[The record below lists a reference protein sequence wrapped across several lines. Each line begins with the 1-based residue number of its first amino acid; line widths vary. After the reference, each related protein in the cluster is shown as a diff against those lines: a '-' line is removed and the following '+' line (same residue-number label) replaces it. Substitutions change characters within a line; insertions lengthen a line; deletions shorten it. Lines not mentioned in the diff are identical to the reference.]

1 MKNIKEVKFELEG
14 LHCAD
19 CAGKIER
26 ELQKQDYIEDARVD
40 VVLGKAKL
48 KIKDTMDVDE
58 EFIQNV
64 THSIQSIEDIGVT
77 LEGAGGGKSLAAAQ
91 AAAAHDDAC
100 CEGHDHNHD
109 GHDHEDAG
117 MSPFIWLGGLIII
130 IRLFMDKPWLDVVTI
145 IVYFIVGWPVLK
157 AFISGL
163 SRKQFFDENVLMS
176 VATLGAL
183 AIGEYGEALG
193 VMVFYSVGEYFQH
206 KAVDDSRESIKALL
220 NKRPKF
226 ARKLVNGVEEVVDC
240 EAVAV
245 GDIIRINPSD
255 QVPLDGIV
263 ISGNSTF
270 DMSSLTGESMPENI
284 FEGDEILSGSMNLS
298 SPIEVE
304 VTKEYSNSTISKMLT
319 LIEESSDNKAKT
331 EIFMTK
337 FSRIYTPIVF
347 ALAVIIML
355 YVGITTGVAYD
366 GIYRGLVFLV
376 ISCPCALVLS
386 IPLGYFAGIG
396 RASKSGILIK
406 GGESIEALAS
416 VNGVVFDK
424 TGTLTKGELAVTNI
438 AGREDVLEIAA
449 HLETYSNHP
458 IGKAIV
464 KAYDQPLNLDRV
476 SDVQEVFGKGIN
488 GRWDGVP
495 VFVGS
500 LNNVKEQGYDVA
512 AYESDTTS
520 VLVVLNNELIGGIE
534 LDDEMR
540 EDSKQ
545 LIQDL
550 HSRNI
555 FSVMLS
561 GDRQP
566 VVDRVAKEMGIDL
579 AYGEL
584 LPEDKVNQFA
594 KLKEERKATLAY
606 AGDGMNDAA
615 VLGLSDV
622 GFSMGAVGNDL
633 AIEYSDVVLVNDNPH
648 QILETIDIAKKTQR
662 ITYMNIIFIMTIKI
676 LVLILGSLGYAK
688 MWMAVI
694 ADVGV
699 SILAVLNAMRIMR
712 IKS

>member
-1 MKNIKEVKFELEG
+1 MKTIKEVKFELDG

-48 KIKDTMDVDE
+48 KIKEGVDVDD
-58 EFIQNV
+58 EFVKNV
-64 THSIQSIEDIGVT
+64 THSIQSIENIGVS
-77 LEGAGGGKSLAAAQ
+77 LEGGLQEHPKDE
-91 AAAAHDDAC
+91 H
-100 CEGHDHNHD
+100 EGHDH
-109 GHDHEDAG
+109 GDAG
-117 MSPFIWLGGLIII
+117 MSPFIWLGGFIIAL
-130 IRLFMDKPWLDVVTI
+130 RLFMDAPWLNIVTI
-145 IVYFIVGWPVLK
+145 GVYFVVGWPVLK
-157 AFISGL
+157 AFVSGL

-206 KAVDDSRESIKALL
+206 KAVDDSRASIKALL
-220 NKRPKF
+220 NKRPQF
-226 ARKLVNGVEEVVDC
+226 ARKLVDGVEEIVAC
-240 EAVAV
+240 EAIQV
-245 GDIIRINPSD
+245 GDRIRINPSD
-255 QVPLDGIV
+255 QVPLDGLV
-263 ISGNSTF
+263 VSGNTTF

-284 FEGDEILSGSMNLS
+284 FEGDTILSGSINLS

-319 LIEESSDNKAKT
+319 LIEASSDNKAKT

-347 ALAVIIML
+347 VLALVIML

-406 GGESIEALAS
+406 GGESIEALAA
-416 VNGVVFDK
+416 VDGVVFDK
-424 TGTLTKGELAVTNI
+424 TGTLTKGELVVTNVS
-438 AGREDVLEIAA
+438 GREDVLEIAA
-449 HLETYSNHP
+449 HLESYSNHP

-464 KAYDQPLNLDRV
+464 NAYDKPVNLERV
-476 SDVQEVFGKGIN
+476 SEVKEVFGKGIR
-488 GRWDGVP
+488 GLWDGKS

-500 LNNVKEQGYDVA
+500 LKNVKAEGYDVSS
-512 AYESDTTS
+512 YESDMTS
-520 VLVVLNNELIGGIE
+520 VLVVLDDVLIGGIE
-534 LDDEMR
+534 LDDTLR

-550 HSRNI
+550 HKRHI
-555 FSVMLS
+555 FSIMLS
-561 GDRQP
+561 GDRQS
-566 VVDRVAKEMGIDL
+566 VVDRVAKDMGIDD

-584 LPEDKVNQFA
+584 LPEDKVSQFSKIKA
-594 KLKEERKATLAY
+594 ERNATLAY

-662 ITYMNIIFIMTIKI
+662 ITYMNIILIMVIKI
-676 LVLILGSLGYAK
+676 LVLVLGSLGLAK

-712 IKS
+712 IKR

>member
-1 MKNIKEVKFELEG
+1 MKTIKEVKFELDG

-48 KIKDTMDVDE
+48 KIKEGVDVDD
-58 EFIQNV
+58 EFVKNV
-64 THSIQSIEDIGVT
+64 THSIQSIENIGVS
-77 LEGAGGGKSLAAAQ
+77 LEGGLQEHPKDE
-91 AAAAHDDAC
+91 H
-100 CEGHDHNHD
+100 EGHDH
-109 GHDHEDAG
+109 GDAG
-117 MSPFIWLGGLIII
+117 MSPFIWLGGFIIAL
-130 IRLFMDKPWLDVVTI
+130 RLFMDAPWLNIVTI
-145 IVYFIVGWPVLK
+145 GVYFVVGWPVLK
-157 AFISGL
+157 AFVSGL

-206 KAVDDSRESIKALL
+206 KAVDDSRASIKALL
-220 NKRPKF
+220 NKRPQF
-226 ARKLVNGVEEVVDC
+226 ARKLVDGVEEIVAC
-240 EAVAV
+240 EAVQV
-245 GDIIRINPSD
+245 GDRIRINPSD
-255 QVPLDGIV
+255 QVPLDGLV
-263 ISGNSTF
+263 VSGNTTF

-284 FEGDEILSGSMNLS
+284 FEGDTILSGSINLS

-319 LIEESSDNKAKT
+319 LIEASSDNKAKT

-347 ALAVIIML
+347 VLALVIML

-386 IPLGYFAGIG
+386 IPLSYFAGIG

-406 GGESIEALAS
+406 GGESIEALAA
-416 VNGVVFDK
+416 VDGVVFDK
-424 TGTLTKGELAVTNI
+424 TGTLTKGELVVTNVS
-438 AGREDVLEIAA
+438 GREDVLEIAA
-449 HLETYSNHP
+449 HLESYSNHP

-464 KAYDQPLNLDRV
+464 NAYDKPVNLERV
-476 SDVQEVFGKGIN
+476 SEVKEVFGKGIR
-488 GRWDGVP
+488 GLWDGKS

-500 LNNVKEQGYDVA
+500 LKNVKEEGYDVSS
-512 AYESDTTS
+512 YESDMTS
-520 VLVVLNNELIGGIE
+520 VLVVLDDVLIGGIE
-534 LDDEMR
+534 LDDTLR

-550 HSRNI
+550 HKRHI
-555 FSVMLS
+555 FSIMLS
-561 GDRQP
+561 GDRQS
-566 VVDRVAKEMGIDL
+566 VVDRVAKDMGIDD

-584 LPEDKVNQFA
+584 LPEDKVSQFSKIKA
-594 KLKEERKATLAY
+594 ERNATLAY

-662 ITYMNIIFIMTIKI
+662 ITYMNIILIMVIKI
-676 LVLILGSLGYAK
+676 LVLVLGSLGLAK

-712 IKS
+712 IKR

>member
-1 MKNIKEVKFELEG
+1 MKTIKEVKFELDG

-48 KIKDTMDVDE
+48 KIKEGVDVDD
-58 EFIQNV
+58 EFVKNV
-64 THSIQSIEDIGVT
+64 THSIQSIENIGVS
-77 LEGAGGGKSLAAAQ
+77 LEGGLEEHPKDE
-91 AAAAHDDAC
+91 H
-100 CEGHDHNHD
+100 EGHDH
-109 GHDHEDAG
+109 GDAG
-117 MSPFIWLGGLIII
+117 MSPFIWLGGFIIAL
-130 IRLFMDKPWLDVVTI
+130 RLFMDAPWLNIVTI
-145 IVYFIVGWPVLK
+145 GVYFVVGWPVLK
-157 AFISGL
+157 SFVSGL

-206 KAVDDSRESIKALL
+206 KAVDDSRASIKALL
-220 NKRPKF
+220 NKRPQF
-226 ARKLVNGVEEVVDC
+226 ARKLVDGVEEIVAC
-240 EAVAV
+240 EAVQV
-245 GDIIRINPSD
+245 GDRIRINPSD
-255 QVPLDGIV
+255 QVPLDGLV
-263 ISGNSTF
+263 VSGNTTF

-284 FEGDEILSGSMNLS
+284 FEGDTILSGSINLS

-319 LIEESSDNKAKT
+319 LIEASSDNKAKT

-347 ALAVIIML
+347 VLALVIML

-406 GGESIEALAS
+406 GGESIEALAAID
-416 VNGVVFDK
+416 GVVFDK
-424 TGTLTKGELAVTNI
+424 TGTLTKGELVVTNVS
-438 AGREDVLEIAA
+438 GREDVLEIAA
-449 HLETYSNHP
+449 HLESYSNHP

-464 KAYDQPLNLDRV
+464 NAYDKPVNLERV
-476 SDVQEVFGKGIN
+476 SEVKEVFGKGIR
-488 GRWDGVP
+488 GLWDGKS

-500 LNNVKEQGYDVA
+500 LKNVKEEGYDVSS
-512 AYESDTTS
+512 YESDMTS
-520 VLVVLNNELIGGIE
+520 VLVVLNDVLIGGIE
-534 LDDEMR
+534 LDDTLR

-550 HSRNI
+550 HKRHI
-555 FSVMLS
+555 FSIMLS
-561 GDRQP
+561 GDRQS
-566 VVDRVAKEMGIDL
+566 VVDRVAKDMGIDD

-584 LPEDKVNQFA
+584 LPEDKVSQFSKIKA
-594 KLKEERKATLAY
+594 ERNATLAY

-662 ITYMNIIFIMTIKI
+662 ITYMNIILIMVIKI
-676 LVLILGSLGYAK
+676 LVLVLGSLGLAK

-712 IKS
+712 IKR

>member
-1 MKNIKEVKFELEG
+1 MKTIKEVKFELDG

-48 KIKDTMDVDE
+48 KIKEGVDVDD
-58 EFIQNV
+58 EFVKNV
-64 THSIQSIEDIGVT
+64 THSIQSIENIGVS
-77 LEGAGGGKSLAAAQ
+77 LEGGLEEHPKEE
-91 AAAAHDDAC
+91 H
-100 CEGHDHNHD
+100 EGHDH
-109 GHDHEDAG
+109 GDAG
-117 MSPFIWLGGLIII
+117 MSPFIWLGGFIIAL
-130 IRLFMDKPWLDVVTI
+130 RLFMDAPWLNIVTI
-145 IVYFIVGWPVLK
+145 GVYFVVGWPVLK
-157 AFISGL
+157 AFVSGL

-206 KAVDDSRESIKALL
+206 KAVDDSRASIKALL
-220 NKRPKF
+220 NKRPQF
-226 ARKLVNGVEEVVDC
+226 ARKLVDGVEEIVAC
-240 EAVAV
+240 EAVQV
-245 GDIIRINPSD
+245 GDRIRINPSD
-255 QVPLDGIV
+255 QVPLDGLV
-263 ISGNSTF
+263 VSGNTTF

-284 FEGDEILSGSMNLS
+284 FEGDTILSGSINLS

-319 LIEESSDNKAKT
+319 LIEASSDNKAKT

-347 ALAVIIML
+347 VLALVIML

-406 GGESIEALAS
+406 GGESIEALAA
-416 VNGVVFDK
+416 VDGVVFDK
-424 TGTLTKGELAVTNI
+424 TGTLTKGELVVTNVS
-438 AGREDVLEIAA
+438 GREDVLEIAA
-449 HLETYSNHP
+449 HLESYSNHP

-464 KAYDQPLNLDRV
+464 NAYDKPVNLERV
-476 SDVQEVFGKGIN
+476 SEVKEVFGKGIR
-488 GRWDGVP
+488 GLWDGKS

-500 LNNVKEQGYDVA
+500 LKNVKEEGYDVSS
-512 AYESDTTS
+512 YESDMTS
-520 VLVVLNNELIGGIE
+520 VLVVLNEVLIGGIE
-534 LDDEMR
+534 LDDTLR

-550 HSRNI
+550 HKRHI
-555 FSVMLS
+555 FSIMLS
-561 GDRQP
+561 GDRQS
-566 VVDRVAKEMGIDL
+566 VVDRVAKDMGIDD

-584 LPEDKVNQFA
+584 LPEDKVSQFSKIKA
-594 KLKEERKATLAY
+594 ERNATLAY

-662 ITYMNIIFIMTIKI
+662 ITYMNIILIMVIKI
-676 LVLILGSLGYAK
+676 LVLVLGSLGLAK

-712 IKS
+712 IKR

>member
-1 MKNIKEVKFELEG
+1 MKTIKEVKFELDG

-48 KIKDTMDVDE
+48 KIKEGVDVDD
-58 EFIQNV
+58 EFVKNV
-64 THSIQSIEDIGVT
+64 THSIQSIENIGVS
-77 LEGAGGGKSLAAAQ
+77 LEGGLQEHPKDE
-91 AAAAHDDAC
+91 H
-100 CEGHDHNHD
+100 EGHDH
-109 GHDHEDAG
+109 GDAG
-117 MSPFIWLGGLIII
+117 MSPFIWLGGFIIAL
-130 IRLFMDKPWLDVVTI
+130 RLFMDAPWLNIVTI
-145 IVYFIVGWPVLK
+145 GVYFVVGWPVLK
-157 AFISGL
+157 AFVSGL

-183 AIGEYGEALG
+183 VIGEYGEALG

-206 KAVDDSRESIKALL
+206 KAVDDSRASIKALL
-220 NKRPKF
+220 NKRPQF
-226 ARKLVNGVEEVVDC
+226 ARKLVDGVEEIVAC
-240 EAVAV
+240 ETVQV
-245 GDIIRINPSD
+245 GDRIRINPSD
-255 QVPLDGIV
+255 QVPLDGLV
-263 ISGNSTF
+263 VSGNTTF

-284 FEGDEILSGSMNLS
+284 FEGDTILSGSINLS

-319 LIEESSDNKAKT
+319 LIEASSDNKAKT

-337 FSRIYTPIVF
+337 FSHIYTPIVF
-347 ALAVIIML
+347 VLALVIML

-406 GGESIEALAS
+406 GGESIEALAA
-416 VNGVVFDK
+416 VDGVVFDK
-424 TGTLTKGELAVTNI
+424 TGTLTKGELVVTNVS
-438 AGREDVLEIAA
+438 GREDVLEIAA
-449 HLETYSNHP
+449 HLESYSNHP

-464 KAYDQPLNLDRV
+464 NAYDKPVNLERV
-476 SDVQEVFGKGIN
+476 SEVKEVFGKGIR
-488 GRWDGVP
+488 GLWDGKS

-500 LNNVKEQGYDVA
+500 LKNVKEEGYDVSS
-512 AYESDTTS
+512 YESDMTS
-520 VLVVLNNELIGGIE
+520 VLVVLNDVLIGGIE
-534 LDDEMR
+534 LDDTLR

-550 HSRNI
+550 HKRHI
-555 FSVMLS
+555 FSIMLS
-561 GDRQP
+561 GDRQS
-566 VVDRVAKEMGIDL
+566 VVDRVAKDMGIDD

-584 LPEDKVNQFA
+584 LPEDKVSQFSKIKA
-594 KLKEERKATLAY
+594 ERNATLAY

-662 ITYMNIIFIMTIKI
+662 ITYMNIILIMVIKI
-676 LVLILGSLGYAK
+676 LVLVLGSLGLAK

-712 IKS
+712 IKR

>member
-1 MKNIKEVKFELEG
+1 MKTIKEVKFELDG

-48 KIKDTMDVDE
+48 KIKEGVDVDD
-58 EFIQNV
+58 EFVKNV
-64 THSIQSIEDIGVT
+64 THSIQSIENIGVA
-77 LEGAGGGKSLAAAQ
+77 LEGGLQEHPKDE
-91 AAAAHDDAC
+91 H
-100 CEGHDHNHD
+100 EGHDH
-109 GHDHEDAG
+109 GDAG
-117 MSPFIWLGGLIII
+117 MSPFIWLGGFIIAL
-130 IRLFMDKPWLDVVTI
+130 RLFMDAPWLNIVTI
-145 IVYFIVGWPVLK
+145 GVYFVVGWPVLK
-157 AFISGL
+157 AFVSGL

-206 KAVDDSRESIKALL
+206 KAVDDSRASIKALL
-220 NKRPKF
+220 NKRPQF
-226 ARKLVNGVEEVVDC
+226 ARKLVDGVEEIVAC
-240 EAVAV
+240 EAVQV
-245 GDIIRINPSD
+245 GDRIRINPSD
-255 QVPLDGIV
+255 QVPLDGLV
-263 ISGNSTF
+263 VSGNTTF

-284 FEGDEILSGSMNLS
+284 FEGDTILSGSINLS

-319 LIEESSDNKAKT
+319 LIEASSDNKAKT

-347 ALAVIIML
+347 VLALVIML

-406 GGESIEALAS
+406 GGESIEALAA
-416 VNGVVFDK
+416 VDGVVFDK
-424 TGTLTKGELAVTNI
+424 TGTLTKGELVVTNVS
-438 AGREDVLEIAA
+438 GREDVLEIAA
-449 HLETYSNHP
+449 HLESYSNHP

-464 KAYDQPLNLDRV
+464 NAYDKPVNLERV
-476 SDVQEVFGKGIN
+476 SEVKEVFGKGIR
-488 GRWDGVP
+488 GLWDGKS

-500 LNNVKEQGYDVA
+500 LKNVKAEGYDVSS
-512 AYESDTTS
+512 YESDMTS
-520 VLVVLNNELIGGIE
+520 VLVVLDDVLIGGIE
-534 LDDEMR
+534 LDDTLR

-550 HSRNI
+550 HKRHI
-555 FSVMLS
+555 FSIMLS
-561 GDRQP
+561 GDRQS
-566 VVDRVAKEMGIDL
+566 VVDRVAKDMGIDD

-584 LPEDKVNQFA
+584 LPEDKVSQFSKIKA
-594 KLKEERKATLAY
+594 ERNATLAY

-662 ITYMNIIFIMTIKI
+662 ITYMNIILIMVIKI
-676 LVLILGSLGYAK
+676 LVLVLGSLGLAK

-712 IKS
+712 IKR

>member
-1 MKNIKEVKFELEG
+1 MKTIKEVKFELDG

-48 KIKDTMDVDE
+48 KIKEGVDVDD
-58 EFIQNV
+58 EFVKNV
-64 THSIQSIEDIGVT
+64 THSIQSIENIGVS
-77 LEGAGGGKSLAAAQ
+77 LEGGLQEHPKDE
-91 AAAAHDDAC
+91 H
-100 CEGHDHNHD
+100 EGHDH
-109 GHDHEDAG
+109 GDAG
-117 MSPFIWLGGLIII
+117 MSPFIWLGGFIIAL
-130 IRLFMDKPWLDVVTI
+130 RLFMDAPWLNIVTI
-145 IVYFIVGWPVLK
+145 GVYFVVGWPVLK
-157 AFISGL
+157 AFVSGL

-183 AIGEYGEALG
+183 VIGEYGEALG

-206 KAVDDSRESIKALL
+206 KAVDDSRASIKALL
-220 NKRPKF
+220 NKRPQF
-226 ARKLVNGVEEVVDC
+226 ARKLVDGVEEIVAC
-240 EAVAV
+240 EAVQV
-245 GDIIRINPSD
+245 GDRIRINPSD
-255 QVPLDGIV
+255 QVPLDGLV
-263 ISGNSTF
+263 VSGNTTF

-284 FEGDEILSGSMNLS
+284 FEGDTILSGSINLS

-319 LIEESSDNKAKT
+319 LIEASSDNKAKT

-347 ALAVIIML
+347 VLALVIML

-406 GGESIEALAS
+406 GGESIEALAA
-416 VNGVVFDK
+416 VDGVVFDK
-424 TGTLTKGELAVTNI
+424 TGTLTKGELVVTNVS
-438 AGREDVLEIAA
+438 GREDVLEIAA
-449 HLETYSNHP
+449 HLESYSNHP

-464 KAYDQPLNLDRV
+464 NAYDKPVNLERV
-476 SDVQEVFGKGIN
+476 SEVKEVFGKGIR
-488 GRWDGVP
+488 GLWDGKS

-500 LNNVKEQGYDVA
+500 LKNVKEEGYDVSS
-512 AYESDTTS
+512 YESDMTS
-520 VLVVLNNELIGGIE
+520 VLVVLNDVLIGGIE
-534 LDDEMR
+534 LDDTLR

-550 HSRNI
+550 HKRHI
-555 FSVMLS
+555 FSIMLS
-561 GDRQP
+561 GDRQS
-566 VVDRVAKEMGIDL
+566 VVDRVAKDMGIDD

-584 LPEDKVNQFA
+584 LPEDKVSQFSKIKA
-594 KLKEERKATLAY
+594 ERNATLAY

-662 ITYMNIIFIMTIKI
+662 ITYMNIILIMVIKI
-676 LVLILGSLGYAK
+676 LVLVLGSLGLAK

-712 IKS
+712 IKR

>member
-1 MKNIKEVKFELEG
+1 MKTIKEVKFELDG

-40 VVLGKAKL
+40 VVLGKAKI
-48 KIKDTMDVDE
+48 KIKEGIDVDD
-58 EFIQNV
+58 EFVKNV
-64 THSIQSIEDIGVT
+64 TNSIQSIENIGVA
-77 LEGAGGGKSLAAAQ
+77 LEGGLQDHSK
-91 AAAAHDDAC
+91 DDH
-100 CEGHDHNHD
+100 EGHDHD
-109 GHDHEDAG
+109 DAG
-117 MSPFIWLGGLIII
+117 MSPFIWLGGFIIAL
-130 IRLFMDKPWLDVVTI
+130 RLFMDAPWLNIVTI
-145 IVYFIVGWPVLK
+145 GVYFVVGWPVLK
-157 AFISGL
+157 AFVSGL

-206 KAVDDSRESIKALL
+206 KAVDDSRASIKALL
-220 NKRPKF
+220 NKRPQF
-226 ARKLVNGVEEVVDC
+226 ARKLVDGVEEIVAC
-240 EAVAV
+240 EAVQV
-245 GDIIRINPSD
+245 GDRIRINPSD
-255 QVPLDGIV
+255 QVPLDGFV
-263 ISGNSTF
+263 VSGNTTF

-284 FEGDEILSGSMNLS
+284 FEGDTILSGSINLS

-319 LIEESSDNKAKT
+319 LIEASSDNKAKT

-347 ALAVIIML
+347 VLALVIML

-386 IPLGYFAGIG
+386 IPLSYFAGIG

-406 GGESIEALAS
+406 GGESIEALAA
-416 VNGVVFDK
+416 VDGVVFDK
-424 TGTLTKGELAVTNI
+424 TGTLTKGELVVTNVS
-438 AGREDVLEIAA
+438 GREDVLEIAA
-449 HLETYSNHP
+449 HLESYSNHP

-464 KAYDQPLNLDRV
+464 NAYDKPVNLERV
-476 SDVQEVFGKGIN
+476 SEVKEVFGKGIR
-488 GRWDGVP
+488 GLWDGKS

-500 LNNVKEQGYDVA
+500 LKNVKEEGYDVSS
-512 AYESDTTS
+512 YESDMTS
-520 VLVVLNNELIGGIE
+520 VLVVLDDVLIGGIE
-534 LDDEMR
+534 LDDTLR

-550 HSRNI
+550 HKRHI
-555 FSVMLS
+555 FSIMLS
-561 GDRQP
+561 GDRQS
-566 VVDRVAKEMGIDL
+566 VVDRVAKDMGIDD

-584 LPEDKVNQFA
+584 LPEDKVSQFSKIKA
-594 KLKEERKATLAY
+594 ERNATLAY

-662 ITYMNIIFIMTIKI
+662 ITYMNIILIMVIKI
-676 LVLILGSLGYAK
+676 LVLVLGSLGLAK

-712 IKS
+712 IKR

>member
-1 MKNIKEVKFELEG
+1 MKTIKEVKFELDG

-48 KIKDTMDVDE
+48 KIKEGVDVDD
-58 EFIQNV
+58 EFVKNV
-64 THSIQSIEDIGVT
+64 THSIQSIENIGVS
-77 LEGAGGGKSLAAAQ
+77 LEGGLQEHPKDE
-91 AAAAHDDAC
+91 H
-100 CEGHDHNHD
+100 EGHDH
-109 GHDHEDAG
+109 GDAG
-117 MSPFIWLGGLIII
+117 MSPFIWLGGFIIAL
-130 IRLFMDKPWLDVVTI
+130 RLFMDAPWLNIVTI
-145 IVYFIVGWPVLK
+145 GVYFVVGWPVLK
-157 AFISGL
+157 AFVSGL

-206 KAVDDSRESIKALL
+206 KAVDDSRASIKALL
-220 NKRPKF
+220 NKRPQF
-226 ARKLVNGVEEVVDC
+226 ARKLVDGVEEIVAC
-240 EAVAV
+240 EAVQV
-245 GDIIRINPSD
+245 GDRIRINPSD
-255 QVPLDGIV
+255 QVPLDGFV
-263 ISGNSTF
+263 VSGNTTF

-284 FEGDEILSGSMNLS
+284 FEGDTILSGSINLS

-319 LIEESSDNKAKT
+319 LIEASSDNKAKT

-347 ALAVIIML
+347 VLALVIML

-406 GGESIEALAS
+406 GGESIEALAA
-416 VNGVVFDK
+416 VDGVVFDK
-424 TGTLTKGELAVTNI
+424 TGTLTKGELVVTNVS
-438 AGREDVLEIAA
+438 GREDVLEIAA
-449 HLETYSNHP
+449 HLESYSNHP

-464 KAYDQPLNLDRV
+464 NAYDKPVNLERV
-476 SDVQEVFGKGIN
+476 SEVKEVFGKGIR
-488 GRWDGVP
+488 GLWDGKS

-500 LNNVKEQGYDVA
+500 LKNVKEEGYDVSS
-512 AYESDTTS
+512 YESDMTS
-520 VLVVLNNELIGGIE
+520 VLVVLDDVLIGGIE
-534 LDDEMR
+534 LDDTLR

-550 HSRNI
+550 HKRHI
-555 FSVMLS
+555 FSIMLS
-561 GDRQP
+561 GDRQS
-566 VVDRVAKEMGIDL
+566 VVDRVAKDMGIDD

-584 LPEDKVNQFA
+584 LPEDKVSQFSKIKA
-594 KLKEERKATLAY
+594 ERNATLAY

-662 ITYMNIIFIMTIKI
+662 ITYMNIILIMVIKI
-676 LVLILGSLGYAK
+676 LVLVLGSLGLAK

-712 IKS
+712 IKR

>member
-1 MKNIKEVKFELEG
+1 MKTIKEVKFELDG

-48 KIKDTMDVDE
+48 KIKEGVDVDD
-58 EFIQNV
+58 EFVKNV
-64 THSIQSIEDIGVT
+64 THSIQSIENIGVS
-77 LEGAGGGKSLAAAQ
+77 LEGGLEEHPKDE
-91 AAAAHDDAC
+91 H
-100 CEGHDHNHD
+100 EGHDH
-109 GHDHEDAG
+109 GDAG
-117 MSPFIWLGGLIII
+117 MSPFIWLGGFIIAL
-130 IRLFMDKPWLDVVTI
+130 RLFMDAPWLNIVTI
-145 IVYFIVGWPVLK
+145 GVYFVVGWPVLK
-157 AFISGL
+157 AFVSGL

-206 KAVDDSRESIKALL
+206 KAVDDSRASIKALL
-220 NKRPKF
+220 NKRPQF
-226 ARKLVNGVEEVVDC
+226 ARKLVDGVEEIVAC
-240 EAVAV
+240 EAVQV
-245 GDIIRINPSD
+245 GDRIRINPSD
-255 QVPLDGIV
+255 QVPLDGLV
-263 ISGNSTF
+263 VSGNTTF

-284 FEGDEILSGSMNLS
+284 FEGDTILSGSINLS

-319 LIEESSDNKAKT
+319 LIEASSDNKAKT

-347 ALAVIIML
+347 VLALVIML

-406 GGESIEALAS
+406 GGESIEALAA
-416 VNGVVFDK
+416 VDGVVFDK
-424 TGTLTKGELAVTNI
+424 TGTLTKGELVVTNVS
-438 AGREDVLEIAA
+438 GREDVLEIAA
-449 HLETYSNHP
+449 HLESYSNHP

-464 KAYDQPLNLDRV
+464 NAYDKPVNLERV
-476 SDVQEVFGKGIN
+476 SEVKEVFGKGIR
-488 GRWDGVP
+488 GLWDGKS

-500 LNNVKEQGYDVA
+500 LKNVKEEGYDVSS
-512 AYESDTTS
+512 YESDMTS
-520 VLVVLNNELIGGIE
+520 VLVVLNEVLIGGIE
-534 LDDEMR
+534 LDDTLR

-550 HSRNI
+550 HKRHI
-555 FSVMLS
+555 FSIMLS
-561 GDRQP
+561 GDRQS
-566 VVDRVAKEMGIDL
+566 VVDRVAKDMGIDD

-584 LPEDKVNQFA
+584 LPEDKVSQFSKIKA
-594 KLKEERKATLAY
+594 ERNATLAY

-615 VLGLSDV
+615 VLGLSNV

-662 ITYMNIIFIMTIKI
+662 ITYMNIILIMVIKI
-676 LVLILGSLGYAK
+676 LVLVLGSLGLAK

-712 IKS
+712 IKR

>member
-1 MKNIKEVKFELEG
+1 MKTIKEVKFELDG

-40 VVLGKAKL
+40 VVLGKAKI
-48 KIKDTMDVDE
+48 KIKEGVDVDD
-58 EFIQNV
+58 EFVKNV
-64 THSIQSIEDIGVT
+64 THSIQSIENIGVS
-77 LEGAGGGKSLAAAQ
+77 LEGGLQEHPKDE
-91 AAAAHDDAC
+91 H
-100 CEGHDHNHD
+100 EGHDH
-109 GHDHEDAG
+109 GDAG
-117 MSPFIWLGGLIII
+117 MSPFIWLGGFIIAL
-130 IRLFMDKPWLDVVTI
+130 RLFMDAPWLNIVTI
-145 IVYFIVGWPVLK
+145 GVYFVVGWPVLK
-157 AFISGL
+157 AFVSGL

-206 KAVDDSRESIKALL
+206 KAVDDSRASIKALL
-220 NKRPKF
+220 NKRPQF
-226 ARKLVNGVEEVVDC
+226 ARKLVDGVEEIVAC
-240 EAVAV
+240 EAVQV
-245 GDIIRINPSD
+245 GDRIRINPSD
-255 QVPLDGIV
+255 QVPLDGFV
-263 ISGNSTF
+263 VSGNTTF

-284 FEGDEILSGSMNLS
+284 FEGDTILSGSINLS

-319 LIEESSDNKAKT
+319 LIEASSDNKAKT

-347 ALAVIIML
+347 VLALVIML

-406 GGESIEALAS
+406 GGESIEALAA
-416 VNGVVFDK
+416 VDGVVFDK
-424 TGTLTKGELAVTNI
+424 TGTLTKGELVVTNVS
-438 AGREDVLEIAA
+438 GREDVLEIAA
-449 HLETYSNHP
+449 HLESYSNHP

-464 KAYDQPLNLDRV
+464 NAYDKPVNLERV
-476 SDVQEVFGKGIN
+476 SEVKEVFGKGIR
-488 GRWDGVP
+488 GLWDGKS

-500 LNNVKEQGYDVA
+500 LKNVKEEGYDVSS
-512 AYESDTTS
+512 YESDMTS
-520 VLVVLNNELIGGIE
+520 VLVVLDDVLIGGIE
-534 LDDEMR
+534 LDDTLR

-550 HSRNI
+550 HKRHI
-555 FSVMLS
+555 FSIMLS
-561 GDRQP
+561 GDRQS
-566 VVDRVAKEMGIDL
+566 VVDRVAKDMGIDD

-584 LPEDKVNQFA
+584 LPEDKVSQFSKIKA
-594 KLKEERKATLAY
+594 ERNATLAY

-662 ITYMNIIFIMTIKI
+662 ITYMNIILIMVIKI
-676 LVLILGSLGYAK
+676 LVLVLGSLGLAK

-712 IKS
+712 IKR

>member
-1 MKNIKEVKFELEG
+1 MKTIKEVKFELDG

-48 KIKDTMDVDE
+48 KIKEGVDVDD
-58 EFIQNV
+58 EFVKNV
-64 THSIQSIEDIGVT
+64 THSIQSIENIGVS
-77 LEGAGGGKSLAAAQ
+77 LEGGLQEHPKDE
-91 AAAAHDDAC
+91 HK
-100 CEGHDHNHD
+100 GHDH
-109 GHDHEDAG
+109 GDAG
-117 MSPFIWLGGLIII
+117 MSPFIWLGGFIIAL
-130 IRLFMDKPWLDVVTI
+130 RLFMDAPWLNIVTI
-145 IVYFIVGWPVLK
+145 GVYFVVGWTVLK
-157 AFISGL
+157 AFVSGL

-183 AIGEYGEALG
+183 VIGEYGEALG

-206 KAVDDSRESIKALL
+206 KAVDDSRASIKALL
-220 NKRPKF
+220 NKRPQF
-226 ARKLVNGVEEVVDC
+226 ARKLVDGVEEIVAC
-240 EAVAV
+240 EAVQV
-245 GDIIRINPSD
+245 GDRIRINPSD
-255 QVPLDGIV
+255 QVPLDGLV
-263 ISGNSTF
+263 VSGNTTF

-284 FEGDEILSGSMNLS
+284 FEGDTILSGSINLS

-319 LIEESSDNKAKT
+319 LIEASSDNKAKT

-347 ALAVIIML
+347 VLALVIML

-406 GGESIEALAS
+406 GGESIEALAAID
-416 VNGVVFDK
+416 GVVFDK
-424 TGTLTKGELAVTNI
+424 TGTLTKGELVVTNVS
-438 AGREDVLEIAA
+438 GREDVLEIAA
-449 HLETYSNHP
+449 HLESYSNHP

-464 KAYDQPLNLDRV
+464 NAYDKPVNLERV
-476 SDVQEVFGKGIN
+476 SEVKEVFGKGIR
-488 GRWDGVP
+488 GLWDGKS

-500 LNNVKEQGYDVA
+500 LKNVKEEGYDVSS
-512 AYESDTTS
+512 YESDMTS
-520 VLVVLNNELIGGIE
+520 VLVVLNDVLIGGIE
-534 LDDEMR
+534 LDDTLR

-550 HSRNI
+550 HKRHI
-555 FSVMLS
+555 FSIMLS
-561 GDRQP
+561 GDRQS
-566 VVDRVAKEMGIDL
+566 VVDRVAKDMGIDD

-584 LPEDKVNQFA
+584 LPEDKVSQFSKIKA
-594 KLKEERKATLAY
+594 ERNATLAY

-662 ITYMNIIFIMTIKI
+662 ITYMNIILIMVIKI
-676 LVLILGSLGYAK
+676 LVLVLGSLGLAK

-712 IKS
+712 IKR

>member
-1 MKNIKEVKFELEG
+1 MKTIKEVKFELDG

-48 KIKDTMDVDE
+48 KIKEGVDVDD
-58 EFIQNV
+58 EFVKNV
-64 THSIQSIEDIGVT
+64 THSIQSIENIGVS
-77 LEGAGGGKSLAAAQ
+77 LEGGLQEHPKDE
-91 AAAAHDDAC
+91 H
-100 CEGHDHNHD
+100 EGHDH
-109 GHDHEDAG
+109 GDAG
-117 MSPFIWLGGLIII
+117 MSPFIWLGGFIIAL
-130 IRLFMDKPWLDVVTI
+130 RLFMDAPWLNIVTI
-145 IVYFIVGWPVLK
+145 GVYFVVGWPVLK
-157 AFISGL
+157 AFVSSL

-206 KAVDDSRESIKALL
+206 KAVDDSRASIKALL
-220 NKRPKF
+220 NKRPQF
-226 ARKLVNGVEEVVDC
+226 ARKLVDGVEEIVAC
-240 EAVAV
+240 EAVQV
-245 GDIIRINPSD
+245 GDRIRINPSD
-255 QVPLDGIV
+255 QVPLDGFV
-263 ISGNSTF
+263 VSGNTTF

-284 FEGDEILSGSMNLS
+284 FEGDTILSGSINLS

-319 LIEESSDNKAKT
+319 LIEASSDNKAKT

-347 ALAVIIML
+347 VLALVIML

-406 GGESIEALAS
+406 GGESIEALAA
-416 VNGVVFDK
+416 VDGVVFDK
-424 TGTLTKGELAVTNI
+424 TGTLTKGELVVTNVS
-438 AGREDVLEIAA
+438 GREDVLEIAA
-449 HLETYSNHP
+449 HLESYSNHP

-464 KAYDQPLNLDRV
+464 NAYDKPVNLERV
-476 SDVQEVFGKGIN
+476 SEVKEVFGKGIR
-488 GRWDGVP
+488 GLWDGKS

-500 LNNVKEQGYDVA
+500 LKNVKEEGYDVSS
-512 AYESDTTS
+512 YESDMTS
-520 VLVVLNNELIGGIE
+520 VLVVLDDVLIGGIE
-534 LDDEMR
+534 LDDTLR

-550 HSRNI
+550 HKRHI
-555 FSVMLS
+555 FSIMLS
-561 GDRQP
+561 GDRQS
-566 VVDRVAKEMGIDL
+566 VVDRVAKDMGIDD

-584 LPEDKVNQFA
+584 LPEDKVSQFSKIKA
-594 KLKEERKATLAY
+594 ERNATLAY

-662 ITYMNIIFIMTIKI
+662 ITYMNIILIMVIKI
-676 LVLILGSLGYAK
+676 LVLVLGSLGLAK

-712 IKS
+712 IKR

>member
-1 MKNIKEVKFELEG
+1 MKTIKEVKFELDG

-48 KIKDTMDVDE
+48 KIKEGVDVDD
-58 EFIQNV
+58 EFVKNV
-64 THSIQSIEDIGVT
+64 THSIQSIENIGVS
-77 LEGAGGGKSLAAAQ
+77 LEGGLEEHPKDE
-91 AAAAHDDAC
+91 H
-100 CEGHDHNHD
+100 EGHDH
-109 GHDHEDAG
+109 GDAG
-117 MSPFIWLGGLIII
+117 MSPFIWLGGFIIAL
-130 IRLFMDKPWLDVVTI
+130 RLFMDAPCLNIVTI
-145 IVYFIVGWPVLK
+145 GVYFVVGWPVLK
-157 AFISGL
+157 SFVSGL

-206 KAVDDSRESIKALL
+206 KAVDDSRASIKALL
-220 NKRPKF
+220 NKRPQF
-226 ARKLVNGVEEVVDC
+226 ARKLVDGVEEIVAC
-240 EAVAV
+240 EAVQV
-245 GDIIRINPSD
+245 GDRIRINPSD
-255 QVPLDGIV
+255 QVPLDGLV
-263 ISGNSTF
+263 VSGNTTF

-284 FEGDEILSGSMNLS
+284 FEGDTILSGSINLS

-319 LIEESSDNKAKT
+319 LIEASSDNKAKT

-347 ALAVIIML
+347 VLALVIML

-406 GGESIEALAS
+406 GGESIEALAA
-416 VNGVVFDK
+416 VDGVVFDK
-424 TGTLTKGELAVTNI
+424 TGTLTKGELVVTNVS
-438 AGREDVLEIAA
+438 GREDVLEIAA
-449 HLETYSNHP
+449 HLELYSNHP

-464 KAYDQPLNLDRV
+464 NAYDKPVNLERV
-476 SDVQEVFGKGIN
+476 SEVKEVFGKGIR
-488 GRWDGVP
+488 GLWDGKS

-500 LNNVKEQGYDVA
+500 LKNVKEEGYDVSS
-512 AYESDTTS
+512 YESDMTS
-520 VLVVLNNELIGGIE
+520 VLVVLNEVLIGGIE
-534 LDDEMR
+534 LDDTLR

-550 HSRNI
+550 HKRHI
-555 FSVMLS
+555 FSIMLS
-561 GDRQP
+561 GDRQS
-566 VVDRVAKEMGIDL
+566 VVDRVAKDMGIDD

-584 LPEDKVNQFA
+584 LPEDKVSQFSKIKA
-594 KLKEERKATLAY
+594 ERNATLAY

-662 ITYMNIIFIMTIKI
+662 ITYMNIILIMVIKI
-676 LVLILGSLGYAK
+676 LVLVLGSLGLAK

-712 IKS
+712 IKR

>member
-1 MKNIKEVKFELEG
+1 MKTIKEVKFELDG

-40 VVLGKAKL
+40 VVLGKAKI
-48 KIKDTMDVDE
+48 KIKEGIDVDD
-58 EFIQNV
+58 EFVKNV
-64 THSIQSIEDIGVT
+64 TNSIQSIENIGVA
-77 LEGAGGGKSLAAAQ
+77 LEGGLQDHSK
-91 AAAAHDDAC
+91 DDH
-100 CEGHDHNHD
+100 EGHDHD
-109 GHDHEDAG
+109 DAG
-117 MSPFIWLGGLIII
+117 MSPFIWLGGFIIAL
-130 IRLFMDKPWLDVVTI
+130 RLFMDAPWLNIVTI
-145 IVYFIVGWPVLK
+145 GVYFVVGWPVLK
-157 AFISGL
+157 AFVSGL
-163 SRKQFFDENVLMS
+163 SRKKFFDENVLMS

-206 KAVDDSRESIKALL
+206 KAVDDSRASIKALL
-220 NKRPKF
+220 NKRPQF
-226 ARKLVNGVEEVVDC
+226 ARKLVDGVEEIVAC
-240 EAVAV
+240 EAVQV
-245 GDIIRINPSD
+245 GDRIRINPSD
-255 QVPLDGIV
+255 QVPLDGFV
-263 ISGNSTF
+263 VSGNTTF

-284 FEGDEILSGSMNLS
+284 FEGDTILSGSINLS

-319 LIEESSDNKAKT
+319 LIEASSDNKAKT

-347 ALAVIIML
+347 VLALVIML

-406 GGESIEALAS
+406 GGESIEALAA
-416 VNGVVFDK
+416 VDGVVFDK
-424 TGTLTKGELAVTNI
+424 TGTLTKGELVVTNVS
-438 AGREDVLEIAA
+438 GREDVLEIAA
-449 HLETYSNHP
+449 HLESYSNHP

-464 KAYDQPLNLDRV
+464 NAYDKPVNLERV
-476 SDVQEVFGKGIN
+476 SEVKEVFGKGIR
-488 GRWDGVP
+488 GLWDGKS

-500 LNNVKEQGYDVA
+500 LKNVKAEGYDVSS
-512 AYESDTTS
+512 YESDMTS
-520 VLVVLNNELIGGIE
+520 VLVVLDDVLIGGIE
-534 LDDEMR
+534 LDDTLR

-550 HSRNI
+550 HKRHI
-555 FSVMLS
+555 FSIMLS
-561 GDRQP
+561 GDRQS
-566 VVDRVAKEMGIDL
+566 VVDRVAKDMGIDD

-584 LPEDKVNQFA
+584 LPEDKVSQFSKIKA
-594 KLKEERKATLAY
+594 ERNATLAY

-662 ITYMNIIFIMTIKI
+662 ITYMNIILIMVIKI
-676 LVLILGSLGYAK
+676 LVLVLGSLGLAK

-712 IKS
+712 IKR

>member
-1 MKNIKEVKFELEG
+1 MKTIKEVKFELDG

-48 KIKDTMDVDE
+48 KIKEGVDVDD
-58 EFIQNV
+58 EFVKNV
-64 THSIQSIEDIGVT
+64 THSIQSIENIGVS
-77 LEGAGGGKSLAAAQ
+77 LEGGLEEHPKDE
-91 AAAAHDDAC
+91 H
-100 CEGHDHNHD
+100 EGHDH
-109 GHDHEDAG
+109 GDAG
-117 MSPFIWLGGLIII
+117 MSPFIWLGGFIIAL
-130 IRLFMDKPWLDVVTI
+130 RLFMDAPWLNIVTI
-145 IVYFIVGWPVLK
+145 GVYFVVGWPVLK
-157 AFISGL
+157 AFVSGL

-183 AIGEYGEALG
+183 VIGEYGEALG

-206 KAVDDSRESIKALL
+206 KAVDDSRASIKALL
-220 NKRPKF
+220 NKRPQF
-226 ARKLVNGVEEVVDC
+226 ARKLVDGVEEIVAC
-240 EAVAV
+240 ETVQV
-245 GDIIRINPSD
+245 GDRIRINPSD
-255 QVPLDGIV
+255 QVPLDGLV
-263 ISGNSTF
+263 VSGNTTF

-284 FEGDEILSGSMNLS
+284 FEGDTILSGSINLS

-319 LIEESSDNKAKT
+319 LIEASSDNKAKT

-347 ALAVIIML
+347 VLALVIML

-406 GGESIEALAS
+406 GGESIEALAAID
-416 VNGVVFDK
+416 GVVFDK
-424 TGTLTKGELAVTNI
+424 TGTLTKGELVVTNVS
-438 AGREDVLEIAA
+438 GREDVLEIAA
-449 HLETYSNHP
+449 HLESYSNHP

-464 KAYDQPLNLDRV
+464 NAYDKPVNLERV
-476 SDVQEVFGKGIN
+476 SEVKEVFGKGIR
-488 GRWDGVP
+488 GLWDGKS

-500 LNNVKEQGYDVA
+500 LKNVKEEGYDVSS
-512 AYESDTTS
+512 YESDMTS
-520 VLVVLNNELIGGIE
+520 VLVVLNDVLIGGIE
-534 LDDEMR
+534 LDDTLR

-550 HSRNI
+550 HKRHI
-555 FSVMLS
+555 FSIMLS
-561 GDRQP
+561 GDRQS
-566 VVDRVAKEMGIDL
+566 VVDRVAKDMGIDD

-584 LPEDKVNQFA
+584 LPEDKVSQFSKIKA
-594 KLKEERKATLAY
+594 ERNATLAY

-662 ITYMNIIFIMTIKI
+662 ITYMNIILIMVIKI
-676 LVLILGSLGYAK
+676 LVLVLGSLGLAK

-712 IKS
+712 IKR

>member
-1 MKNIKEVKFELEG
+1 MKTIKEVKFELDG

-48 KIKDTMDVDE
+48 KIKEGVDVDD
-58 EFIQNV
+58 EFVKNV
-64 THSIQSIEDIGVT
+64 THSIQSIENIGVS
-77 LEGAGGGKSLAAAQ
+77 LEGGLQEHPKDE
-91 AAAAHDDAC
+91 HK
-100 CEGHDHNHD
+100 GHDH
-109 GHDHEDAG
+109 GDAG
-117 MSPFIWLGGLIII
+117 MSPFIWLGGFIIAL
-130 IRLFMDKPWLDVVTI
+130 RLFMDAPWLNIVTI
-145 IVYFIVGWPVLK
+145 GVYFVVGWPVLK
-157 AFISGL
+157 AFVSGL

-183 AIGEYGEALG
+183 VIGEYGEALG

-206 KAVDDSRESIKALL
+206 KAVDDSRASIKALL
-220 NKRPKF
+220 NKRPQF
-226 ARKLVNGVEEVVDC
+226 ARKLVDGVEEIVAC
-240 EAVAV
+240 EAVQV
-245 GDIIRINPSD
+245 GDRIRINPSD
-255 QVPLDGIV
+255 QVPLDGLV
-263 ISGNSTF
+263 VSGNTTF

-284 FEGDEILSGSMNLS
+284 FEGDTILSGSINLS

-319 LIEESSDNKAKT
+319 LIEASSDNKAKT

-347 ALAVIIML
+347 VLALVIML

-406 GGESIEALAS
+406 GGESIEALAA
-416 VNGVVFDK
+416 VDGVVFDK
-424 TGTLTKGELAVTNI
+424 TGTLTKGELVVTNVS
-438 AGREDVLEIAA
+438 GREDVLEIAA
-449 HLETYSNHP
+449 HLESYSNHP

-464 KAYDQPLNLDRV
+464 NAYDKPVNLERV
-476 SDVQEVFGKGIN
+476 SEVKEVFGKGIR
-488 GRWDGVP
+488 GLWDGKS

-500 LNNVKEQGYDVA
+500 LKNVKEEGYDVSS
-512 AYESDTTS
+512 YESDMTS
-520 VLVVLNNELIGGIE
+520 VLVVLNEVLIGGIE
-534 LDDEMR
+534 LDDTLR

-550 HSRNI
+550 HKRHI
-555 FSVMLS
+555 FSIMLS
-561 GDRQP
+561 GDRQS
-566 VVDRVAKEMGIDL
+566 VVDRVAKDMGIDD

-584 LPEDKVNQFA
+584 LPEDKVSQFSKIKA
-594 KLKEERKATLAY
+594 ERNATLAY

-662 ITYMNIIFIMTIKI
+662 ITYMNIILIMVIKI
-676 LVLILGSLGYAK
+676 LVLVLGSLGLAK

-712 IKS
+712 IKR

>member
-1 MKNIKEVKFELEG
+1 MKTIKEVKFELDG

-48 KIKDTMDVDE
+48 KIKEGVDVDD
-58 EFIQNV
+58 EFVKNV
-64 THSIQSIEDIGVT
+64 THSIQSIENIGVS
-77 LEGAGGGKSLAAAQ
+77 LEGGLEEHPKDE
-91 AAAAHDDAC
+91 H
-100 CEGHDHNHD
+100 EGHDH
-109 GHDHEDAG
+109 GDAG
-117 MSPFIWLGGLIII
+117 MSPFIWLGGFIIAL
-130 IRLFMDKPWLDVVTI
+130 RLFMDAPWLNIVTI
-145 IVYFIVGWPVLK
+145 GVYFVVGWPVLK
-157 AFISGL
+157 SFVSGL

-206 KAVDDSRESIKALL
+206 KAVDDSRASIKALL
-220 NKRPKF
+220 NKRPQF
-226 ARKLVNGVEEVVDC
+226 ARKLVDGVEEIEAC
-240 EAVAV
+240 EAVQV
-245 GDIIRINPSD
+245 GDRIRINPSD
-255 QVPLDGIV
+255 QVPLDGLV
-263 ISGNSTF
+263 VSGNTTF

-284 FEGDEILSGSMNLS
+284 FEGDTILSGSINLS

-319 LIEESSDNKAKT
+319 LIEASSDNKAKT

-347 ALAVIIML
+347 VLALVIML

-406 GGESIEALAS
+406 GGESIEALAA
-416 VNGVVFDK
+416 VDGVVFDK
-424 TGTLTKGELAVTNI
+424 TGTLTKGELVVTNVS
-438 AGREDVLEIAA
+438 GREDVLEIAA
-449 HLETYSNHP
+449 HLESYSNHP

-464 KAYDQPLNLDRV
+464 NAYDKPVNLERV
-476 SDVQEVFGKGIN
+476 SEVKEVFGKGIR
-488 GRWDGVP
+488 GLWDGEP

-500 LNNVKEQGYDVA
+500 LKNVKEEGYDVSS
-512 AYESDTTS
+512 YESDMTS
-520 VLVVLNNELIGGIE
+520 VLVVLNEVLIGGIE
-534 LDDEMR
+534 LDDTLR

-550 HSRNI
+550 HKRHI
-555 FSVMLS
+555 FSIMLS
-561 GDRQP
+561 GDRQS
-566 VVDRVAKEMGIDL
+566 VVDRVAKDMGIDD

-584 LPEDKVNQFA
+584 LPEDKVSQFSKIKA
-594 KLKEERKATLAY
+594 ERNATLAY

-662 ITYMNIIFIMTIKI
+662 ITYMNIILIMVIKI
-676 LVLILGSLGYAK
+676 LVLVLGSLGLAK

-712 IKS
+712 IKR

>member
-1 MKNIKEVKFELEG
+1 MKTIKEVKFELDG

-48 KIKDTMDVDE
+48 KIKEGVDVDD
-58 EFIQNV
+58 EFVKNV
-64 THSIQSIEDIGVT
+64 THSIQSIENIGVS
-77 LEGAGGGKSLAAAQ
+77 LEGGLEEHPKDE
-91 AAAAHDDAC
+91 H
-100 CEGHDHNHD
+100 EGHDH
-109 GHDHEDAG
+109 GDAG
-117 MSPFIWLGGLIII
+117 MSPFIWLGGFIIAL
-130 IRLFMDKPWLDVVTI
+130 RLFMDAPWLNIVTI
-145 IVYFIVGWPVLK
+145 GVYFVVGWPVLK
-157 AFISGL
+157 AFVSGL

-206 KAVDDSRESIKALL
+206 KAVDNSRASIKALL
-220 NKRPKF
+220 NKRPQF
-226 ARKLVNGVEEVVDC
+226 ARKLVDGVEEIVAC
-240 EAVAV
+240 EAVQV
-245 GDIIRINPSD
+245 GDRIRINPSD
-255 QVPLDGIV
+255 QVPLDGLV
-263 ISGNSTF
+263 VSGNTTF

-284 FEGDEILSGSMNLS
+284 FEGDTILSGSINLS

-319 LIEESSDNKAKT
+319 LIEASSDNKAKT

-347 ALAVIIML
+347 VLALVIML

-406 GGESIEALAS
+406 GGESIEALAA
-416 VNGVVFDK
+416 VDGVVFDK
-424 TGTLTKGELAVTNI
+424 TGTLTKGELVVTNVS
-438 AGREDVLEIAA
+438 GREDVLEIAA
-449 HLETYSNHP
+449 HLESYSNHP

-464 KAYDQPLNLDRV
+464 NAYDKPVNLERV
-476 SDVQEVFGKGIN
+476 SEVKEVFGKGIR
-488 GRWDGVP
+488 GLWDGKS

-500 LNNVKEQGYDVA
+500 LKNVKEEGYDVSS
-512 AYESDTTS
+512 YESDMTS
-520 VLVVLNNELIGGIE
+520 VLVVLNEVLIGGIE
-534 LDDEMR
+534 LDDTLR

-550 HSRNI
+550 HKRHI
-555 FSVMLS
+555 FSIMLS
-561 GDRQP
+561 GDRQS
-566 VVDRVAKEMGIDL
+566 VVDRVAKDMGIDD

-584 LPEDKVNQFA
+584 LPEDKVSQFSKIKA
-594 KLKEERKATLAY
+594 ERNATLAY

-662 ITYMNIIFIMTIKI
+662 ITYMNIILIMVIKI
-676 LVLILGSLGYAK
+676 LVLVLGSLGLAK

-712 IKS
+712 IKR

>member
-1 MKNIKEVKFELEG
+1 MKTIKEVKFELDG

-48 KIKDTMDVDE
+48 KIKEGVDVDD
-58 EFIQNV
+58 EFVKNV
-64 THSIQSIEDIGVT
+64 THSIQSIENIGVS
-77 LEGAGGGKSLAAAQ
+77 LEGGLEEHPKDE
-91 AAAAHDDAC
+91 H
-100 CEGHDHNHD
+100 EGHDH
-109 GHDHEDAG
+109 GDAG
-117 MSPFIWLGGLIII
+117 MSPFIWLGGFIIAL
-130 IRLFMDKPWLDVVTI
+130 RLFMDAPWLNIVTI
-145 IVYFIVGWPVLK
+145 GVYFVVGWPVLK
-157 AFISGL
+157 SFVSGL

-206 KAVDDSRESIKALL
+206 KAVDDSRASIKALL
-220 NKRPKF
+220 NKRPQF
-226 ARKLVNGVEEVVDC
+226 ARKLVDGVEEIVAC
-240 EAVAV
+240 EAVQV
-245 GDIIRINPSD
+245 GDRIRINPSD
-255 QVPLDGIV
+255 QVPLDGLV
-263 ISGNSTF
+263 VSGNTTF

-284 FEGDEILSGSMNLS
+284 FEGDTILSGSINLS

-319 LIEESSDNKAKT
+319 LIEASSDNKAKT

-347 ALAVIIML
+347 VLALVIML

-376 ISCPCALVLS
+376 ISCLCALVLS

-406 GGESIEALAS
+406 GGESIEALAA
-416 VNGVVFDK
+416 VDGVVFDK
-424 TGTLTKGELAVTNI
+424 TGTLTKGELVVTNVS
-438 AGREDVLEIAA
+438 GREDVLEIAA
-449 HLETYSNHP
+449 HLESYSNHP

-464 KAYDQPLNLDRV
+464 NAYDKPVNLERV
-476 SDVQEVFGKGIN
+476 SEVKEVFGKGIR
-488 GRWDGVP
+488 GLWDGKS

-500 LNNVKEQGYDVA
+500 LKNVKEEGYDVSS
-512 AYESDTTS
+512 YESDMTS
-520 VLVVLNNELIGGIE
+520 VLVVLNEVLIGGIE
-534 LDDEMR
+534 LDDTLR

-550 HSRNI
+550 HKRHI
-555 FSVMLS
+555 FSIMLS
-561 GDRQP
+561 GDRQS
-566 VVDRVAKEMGIDL
+566 VVDRVAKDMGIDD

-584 LPEDKVNQFA
+584 LPEDKVSQFSKIKA
-594 KLKEERKATLAY
+594 ERNATLAY

-662 ITYMNIIFIMTIKI
+662 ITYMNIILIMVIKI
-676 LVLILGSLGYAK
+676 LVLVLGSLGLAK

-699 SILAVLNAMRIMR
+699 SILAVLNAMRIMH
-712 IKS
+712 IKR

>member
-1 MKNIKEVKFELEG
+1 MKTIKEVKFELDG

-48 KIKDTMDVDE
+48 KIKEGVDVDD
-58 EFIQNV
+58 EFVKNV
-64 THSIQSIEDIGVT
+64 THSIQSIENIGVS
-77 LEGAGGGKSLAAAQ
+77 LEGGLEEHPKDE
-91 AAAAHDDAC
+91 HK
-100 CEGHDHNHD
+100 GHDH
-109 GHDHEDAG
+109 GDAG
-117 MSPFIWLGGLIII
+117 MSSFIWLGGFIIAL
-130 IRLFMDKPWLDVVTI
+130 RLFMDAPWLNIVTI
-145 IVYFIVGWPVLK
+145 GVYFVVGWPVLK
-157 AFISGL
+157 SFVSGL

-206 KAVDDSRESIKALL
+206 KAVDDSRASIKALL
-220 NKRPKF
+220 NKRPQF
-226 ARKLVNGVEEVVDC
+226 ARKLVDGVEEIVAC
-240 EAVAV
+240 EAVQV
-245 GDIIRINPSD
+245 GDRIRINPSD
-255 QVPLDGIV
+255 QVPLDGLV
-263 ISGNSTF
+263 VSGNTTF

-284 FEGDEILSGSMNLS
+284 FEGDTILSGSINLS

-319 LIEESSDNKAKT
+319 LIEASSDNKAKT

-347 ALAVIIML
+347 VLALVIML

-406 GGESIEALAS
+406 GGESIEALAA
-416 VNGVVFDK
+416 VDGVVFDK
-424 TGTLTKGELAVTNI
+424 TGTLTKGELVVTNVS
-438 AGREDVLEIAA
+438 GREDVLEIAA
-449 HLETYSNHP
+449 HLESYSNHP

-464 KAYDQPLNLDRV
+464 NAYDKPVNLERV
-476 SDVQEVFGKGIN
+476 SEVKEVFGKGIR
-488 GRWDGVP
+488 GLWDGKS

-500 LNNVKEQGYDVA
+500 LKNVKEEGYDVSS
-512 AYESDTTS
+512 YESDMTS
-520 VLVVLNNELIGGIE
+520 VLVVLNEVLIGGIE
-534 LDDEMR
+534 LDDTLR

-550 HSRNI
+550 HKRHI
-555 FSVMLS
+555 FSIMLS
-561 GDRQP
+561 GDRQS
-566 VVDRVAKEMGIDL
+566 VVDRVAKDMGIDD

-584 LPEDKVNQFA
+584 LPEDKVSQFSKIKA
-594 KLKEERKATLAY
+594 ERNATLAY

-662 ITYMNIIFIMTIKI
+662 ITYMNIILIMVIKI
-676 LVLILGSLGYAK
+676 LVLVLGSLGLAK

-712 IKS
+712 IKR

>member
-1 MKNIKEVKFELEG
+1 MKTIKEVKFELDG

-48 KIKDTMDVDE
+48 KIKEGVDVDD
-58 EFIQNV
+58 EFVKNV
-64 THSIQSIEDIGVT
+64 THSIQSIENIGVA
-77 LEGAGGGKSLAAAQ
+77 LEGGLQDHSK
-91 AAAAHDDAC
+91 DDH
-100 CEGHDHNHD
+100 EGHDH
-109 GHDHEDAG
+109 GDAG
-117 MSPFIWLGGLIII
+117 MSPFIWLGGFIIAL
-130 IRLFMDKPWLDVVTI
+130 RLFMDAPWLNIVTI
-145 IVYFIVGWPVLK
+145 GVYFVVGWPVLK
-157 AFISGL
+157 AFVSGL

-206 KAVDDSRESIKALL
+206 KAVDDSRASIKALL
-220 NKRPKF
+220 NKRPQF
-226 ARKLVNGVEEVVDC
+226 ARKLVDGVEEIVAC
-240 EAVAV
+240 EAVQV
-245 GDIIRINPSD
+245 GDRIRINPSD
-255 QVPLDGIV
+255 QVPLDGLV
-263 ISGNSTF
+263 VSGNTTF

-284 FEGDEILSGSMNLS
+284 FEGDTILSGSINLS

-319 LIEESSDNKAKT
+319 LIEASSDNKAKT

-347 ALAVIIML
+347 VLALVIML

-406 GGESIEALAS
+406 GGESIEALAA
-416 VNGVVFDK
+416 VDGVVFDK
-424 TGTLTKGELAVTNI
+424 TGTLTKGELVVTNVS
-438 AGREDVLEIAA
+438 GREDVLEIAA
-449 HLETYSNHP
+449 HLESYSNHP

-464 KAYDQPLNLDRV
+464 NAYDKPVNLERV
-476 SDVQEVFGKGIN
+476 SEVKEVFGKGIR
-488 GRWDGVP
+488 GLWDGKS

-500 LNNVKEQGYDVA
+500 LKNVKEEGYDVSS
-512 AYESDTTS
+512 YESDMTS
-520 VLVVLNNELIGGIE
+520 VLVVLDDVLIGGIE
-534 LDDEMR
+534 LDDTLR

-550 HSRNI
+550 HKRHI
-555 FSVMLS
+555 FSIMLS
-561 GDRQP
+561 GDRQS
-566 VVDRVAKEMGIDL
+566 VVDRVAKDMGIDD

-584 LPEDKVNQFA
+584 LPEDKVSQFSKIKA
-594 KLKEERKATLAY
+594 ERNATLAY

-622 GFSMGAVGNDL
+622 GFSMGSVGNDL

-662 ITYMNIIFIMTIKI
+662 ITYMNIILIMVIKI
-676 LVLILGSLGYAK
+676 LVLVLGSLGLAK

-712 IKS
+712 IKR

>member
-1 MKNIKEVKFELEG
+1 MKTIKEVKFELDG

-48 KIKDTMDVDE
+48 KIKEGVDVDD
-58 EFIQNV
+58 EFVKNV
-64 THSIQSIEDIGVT
+64 THSIQSIENIGVS
-77 LEGAGGGKSLAAAQ
+77 LEGGLQEHPKDE
-91 AAAAHDDAC
+91 HK
-100 CEGHDHNHD
+100 GHDH
-109 GHDHEDAG
+109 GDAG
-117 MSPFIWLGGLIII
+117 MSPFIWLGGFIIAL
-130 IRLFMDKPWLDVVTI
+130 RLFMDAPWLNIVTI
-145 IVYFIVGWPVLK
+145 GVYFVVGWPVLK
-157 AFISGL
+157 AFVSGL

-183 AIGEYGEALG
+183 VIGEYGEALG

-206 KAVDDSRESIKALL
+206 KAVDDSRASIKALL
-220 NKRPKF
+220 NKRPQF
-226 ARKLVNGVEEVVDC
+226 ARKLVDGVEEIVAC
-240 EAVAV
+240 EAVQV
-245 GDIIRINPSD
+245 GDRIRINPSD
-255 QVPLDGIV
+255 QVPLDGLV
-263 ISGNSTF
+263 VSGNTTF

-284 FEGDEILSGSMNLS
+284 FEGDTILSGSINLS

-319 LIEESSDNKAKT
+319 LIEASSDNKAKT

-347 ALAVIIML
+347 VLALVIML

-406 GGESIEALAS
+406 GGESIEALAAID
-416 VNGVVFDK
+416 GVVFDK
-424 TGTLTKGELAVTNI
+424 TGTLTKGELVVTNVS
-438 AGREDVLEIAA
+438 GREDVLEIAA
-449 HLETYSNHP
+449 HLESYSNHP

-464 KAYDQPLNLDRV
+464 NAYDKPVNLERV
-476 SDVQEVFGKGIN
+476 SEVKEVFGKGIR
-488 GRWDGVP
+488 GLWDGKS

-500 LNNVKEQGYDVA
+500 LKNVKEEGYDVSS
-512 AYESDTTS
+512 YESDMTS
-520 VLVVLNNELIGGIE
+520 VLVVLNDVLIGGIE
-534 LDDEMR
+534 LDDTLR

-550 HSRNI
+550 HKRHI
-555 FSVMLS
+555 FSIMLS
-561 GDRQP
+561 GDRQS
-566 VVDRVAKEMGIDL
+566 VVDRVAKDMGIDD

-584 LPEDKVNQFA
+584 LPEDKVSQFSKIKA
-594 KLKEERKATLAY
+594 ERNATLAY

-662 ITYMNIIFIMTIKI
+662 ITYMNIILIMVIKI
-676 LVLILGSLGYAK
+676 LVLVLGSLGLAK

-712 IKS
+712 IKR

>member
-1 MKNIKEVKFELEG
+1 MKTIKEVKFELDG

-48 KIKDTMDVDE
+48 KIKEGVDVDD
-58 EFIQNV
+58 EFVKNV
-64 THSIQSIEDIGVT
+64 THSIQSIENIGVS
-77 LEGAGGGKSLAAAQ
+77 LEGGLQEHPKDE
-91 AAAAHDDAC
+91 H
-100 CEGHDHNHD
+100 EGHDH
-109 GHDHEDAG
+109 GDAG
-117 MSPFIWLGGLIII
+117 MSPFIWLGGFIIAL
-130 IRLFMDKPWLDVVTI
+130 RLFMDAPWLNIVTI
-145 IVYFIVGWPVLK
+145 GVYFVVGWPVLK
-157 AFISGL
+157 AFVSGL

-183 AIGEYGEALG
+183 VIGEYGEALG

-206 KAVDDSRESIKALL
+206 KAVDDSRASIKVLL
-220 NKRPKF
+220 NKRPQF
-226 ARKLVNGVEEVVDC
+226 ARKLVDGVEEIVAC
-240 EAVAV
+240 ETVQV
-245 GDIIRINPSD
+245 GDRIRINPSD
-255 QVPLDGIV
+255 QVPLDGLV
-263 ISGNSTF
+263 VSGNTTF

-284 FEGDEILSGSMNLS
+284 FEGDTILSGSINLS

-319 LIEESSDNKAKT
+319 LIEASSDNKAKT

-347 ALAVIIML
+347 VLALVIML

-406 GGESIEALAS
+406 GGESIEALAA
-416 VNGVVFDK
+416 VDGVVFDK
-424 TGTLTKGELAVTNI
+424 TGTLTKGELVVTNVS
-438 AGREDVLEIAA
+438 GREDVLEIAA
-449 HLETYSNHP
+449 HLESYSNHP

-464 KAYDQPLNLDRV
+464 NAYDKPVNLERV
-476 SDVQEVFGKGIN
+476 SEVKEVFGKGIR
-488 GRWDGVP
+488 GLWDGKS

-500 LNNVKEQGYDVA
+500 LKNVKEEGYDVSS
-512 AYESDTTS
+512 YESDMTS
-520 VLVVLNNELIGGIE
+520 VLVVLNDVLIGGIE
-534 LDDEMR
+534 LDDTLR

-550 HSRNI
+550 HKRHI
-555 FSVMLS
+555 FSIMLS
-561 GDRQP
+561 GDRQS
-566 VVDRVAKEMGIDL
+566 VVDRVAKDMGIDD

-584 LPEDKVNQFA
+584 LPEDKVSQFSKIKA
-594 KLKEERKATLAY
+594 ERNATLAY

-662 ITYMNIIFIMTIKI
+662 ITYMNIILIMVIKI
-676 LVLILGSLGYAK
+676 LVLVLGSLGLAK

-712 IKS
+712 IKR

>member
-1 MKNIKEVKFELEG
+1 MKTIKEVKFELDG

-48 KIKDTMDVDE
+48 TIKEGVDVDD
-58 EFIQNV
+58 EFVKNV
-64 THSIQSIEDIGVT
+64 THSIQSIENIGVS
-77 LEGAGGGKSLAAAQ
+77 LEGGLQEHPKDE
-91 AAAAHDDAC
+91 HK
-100 CEGHDHNHD
+100 GHDH
-109 GHDHEDAG
+109 GDAG
-117 MSPFIWLGGLIII
+117 MSPFIWLGGFIIAL
-130 IRLFMDKPWLDVVTI
+130 RLFMDAPWLNIVTI
-145 IVYFIVGWPVLK
+145 GVYFVVGWPVLK
-157 AFISGL
+157 AFVSGL

-183 AIGEYGEALG
+183 VIGEYGEALG

-206 KAVDDSRESIKALL
+206 KAVDDSRASIKALL
-220 NKRPKF
+220 NKRPQF
-226 ARKLVNGVEEVVDC
+226 ARKLVDGVEEIVAC
-240 EAVAV
+240 EAVQV
-245 GDIIRINPSD
+245 GDRIRINPSD
-255 QVPLDGIV
+255 QVPLDGLV
-263 ISGNSTF
+263 VSGNTTF

-284 FEGDEILSGSMNLS
+284 FEGDTILSGSINLS

-319 LIEESSDNKAKT
+319 LIEASSDNKAKT

-347 ALAVIIML
+347 VLALVIML

-406 GGESIEALAS
+406 GGESIEALAAID
-416 VNGVVFDK
+416 GVVFDK
-424 TGTLTKGELAVTNI
+424 TGTLTKGELVVTNVS
-438 AGREDVLEIAA
+438 GREDVLEIAA
-449 HLETYSNHP
+449 HLESYSNHP

-464 KAYDQPLNLDRV
+464 NAYDKPVNLERV
-476 SDVQEVFGKGIN
+476 SEVKEVFGKGIR
-488 GRWDGVP
+488 GLWDGKS

-500 LNNVKEQGYDVA
+500 LKNVKEEGYDVSS
-512 AYESDTTS
+512 YESDMTS
-520 VLVVLNNELIGGIE
+520 VLVVLNDVLIGGIE
-534 LDDEMR
+534 LDDTLR

-550 HSRNI
+550 HKRHI
-555 FSVMLS
+555 FSIMLS
-561 GDRQP
+561 GDRQS
-566 VVDRVAKEMGIDL
+566 VVDRVAKDMGIDD

-584 LPEDKVNQFA
+584 LPEDKVSQFSKIKA
-594 KLKEERKATLAY
+594 ERNATLAY

-662 ITYMNIIFIMTIKI
+662 ITYMNIILIMVIKI
-676 LVLILGSLGYAK
+676 LVLVLGSLGLAK

-712 IKS
+712 IKR

>member
-1 MKNIKEVKFELEG
+1 MKTIKEVKFELDG

-48 KIKDTMDVDE
+48 KIKEGVDVDD
-58 EFIQNV
+58 EFVKNV
-64 THSIQSIEDIGVT
+64 THSIQSIENIGVS
-77 LEGAGGGKSLAAAQ
+77 LEGGLQEHPKDE
-91 AAAAHDDAC
+91 HK
-100 CEGHDHNHD
+100 GHDH
-109 GHDHEDAG
+109 GDAG
-117 MSPFIWLGGLIII
+117 MSPFIWLGGFIIAL
-130 IRLFMDKPWLDVVTI
+130 RLFMDAPWLNIVTI
-145 IVYFIVGWPVLK
+145 GVYFVVGWPVLK
-157 AFISGL
+157 AFVSGL

-183 AIGEYGEALG
+183 VIGEYGEALG

-206 KAVDDSRESIKALL
+206 KAVDDSRASIKALL
-220 NKRPKF
+220 NKRPQF
-226 ARKLVNGVEEVVDC
+226 ARKLVDGVEEIVAC
-240 EAVAV
+240 EAVQV
-245 GDIIRINPSD
+245 GDRIRINPSD
-255 QVPLDGIV
+255 QVPLDGHV
-263 ISGNSTF
+263 VSGNTTF

-284 FEGDEILSGSMNLS
+284 FEGDTILSGSINLS

-319 LIEESSDNKAKT
+319 LIEASSDNKAKT

-347 ALAVIIML
+347 VLALVIML

-406 GGESIEALAS
+406 GGESIEALAAID
-416 VNGVVFDK
+416 GVVFDK
-424 TGTLTKGELAVTNI
+424 TGTLTKGELVVTNVS
-438 AGREDVLEIAA
+438 GREDVLEIAA
-449 HLETYSNHP
+449 HLESYSNHP

-464 KAYDQPLNLDRV
+464 NAYDKPVNLERV
-476 SDVQEVFGKGIN
+476 SEVKEVFGKGIR
-488 GRWDGVP
+488 GLWDGKS

-500 LNNVKEQGYDVA
+500 LKNVKEEGYDVSS
-512 AYESDTTS
+512 YESDMTS
-520 VLVVLNNELIGGIE
+520 VLVVLNDVLIGGIE
-534 LDDEMR
+534 LDDTLR

-550 HSRNI
+550 HKRHI
-555 FSVMLS
+555 FSIMLS
-561 GDRQP
+561 GDRQS
-566 VVDRVAKEMGIDL
+566 VVDRVAKDMGIDD

-584 LPEDKVNQFA
+584 LPEDKVSQFSKIKA
-594 KLKEERKATLAY
+594 ERNATLAY

-662 ITYMNIIFIMTIKI
+662 ITYMNIILIMVIKI
-676 LVLILGSLGYAK
+676 LVLVLGSLGLAK

-712 IKS
+712 IKR

>member
-1 MKNIKEVKFELEG
+1 MKTIKEVKFELDG

-48 KIKDTMDVDE
+48 KIKEGVDVDD
-58 EFIQNV
+58 EFVKNV
-64 THSIQSIEDIGVT
+64 THSIQSIENIGVS
-77 LEGAGGGKSLAAAQ
+77 LEGGLQEHPKDE
-91 AAAAHDDAC
+91 H
-100 CEGHDHNHD
+100 EGHDH
-109 GHDHEDAG
+109 GDAG
-117 MSPFIWLGGLIII
+117 MSPFIWLGGFIIAL
-130 IRLFMDKPWLDVVTI
+130 RLFIDAPWLNIVTI
-145 IVYFIVGWPVLK
+145 GVYFVVGWPVLK
-157 AFISGL
+157 AFVSGL

-206 KAVDDSRESIKALL
+206 KAVDDSRASIKALL
-220 NKRPKF
+220 NKRPQF
-226 ARKLVNGVEEVVDC
+226 ARKLVDGVEEIVAC
-240 EAVAV
+240 EAVQV
-245 GDIIRINPSD
+245 GDRIRINPSD
-255 QVPLDGIV
+255 QVPLDGLV
-263 ISGNSTF
+263 VSGNTTF

-284 FEGDEILSGSMNLS
+284 FEGDTILSGSINLS

-319 LIEESSDNKAKT
+319 LIEASSDNKAKT

-347 ALAVIIML
+347 VLALVIML

-406 GGESIEALAS
+406 GGESIEALAA
-416 VNGVVFDK
+416 VDGVVFDK
-424 TGTLTKGELAVTNI
+424 TGTLTKGELVVTNVS
-438 AGREDVLEIAA
+438 GREDVLEIAA
-449 HLETYSNHP
+449 HLESYSNHP

-464 KAYDQPLNLDRV
+464 NAYDKPVNLERV
-476 SDVQEVFGKGIN
+476 SEVKEVFGKGIR
-488 GRWDGVP
+488 GLWDGKS

-500 LNNVKEQGYDVA
+500 LKNVKAEGYDVSS
-512 AYESDTTS
+512 YESDMTS
-520 VLVVLNNELIGGIE
+520 VLVVLDDVLIGGIE
-534 LDDEMR
+534 LDDTLR

-550 HSRNI
+550 HKRHI
-555 FSVMLS
+555 FSIMLS
-561 GDRQP
+561 GDRQS
-566 VVDRVAKEMGIDL
+566 VVDRVAKDMGIDD

-584 LPEDKVNQFA
+584 LPEDKVSQFSKIKA
-594 KLKEERKATLAY
+594 ERNATLAY

-662 ITYMNIIFIMTIKI
+662 ITYMNIILIMVIKI
-676 LVLILGSLGYAK
+676 LVLVLGSLGLAK

-712 IKS
+712 IKR

>member
-1 MKNIKEVKFELEG
+1 
-14 LHCAD
+14 
-19 CAGKIER
+19 
-26 ELQKQDYIEDARVD
+26 
-40 VVLGKAKL
+40 
-48 KIKDTMDVDE
+48 
-58 EFIQNV
+58 
-64 THSIQSIEDIGVT
+64 
-77 LEGAGGGKSLAAAQ
+77 
-91 AAAAHDDAC
+91 
-100 CEGHDHNHD
+100 
-109 GHDHEDAG
+109 
-117 MSPFIWLGGLIII
+117 MSPFIWLGGFIIAL
-130 IRLFMDKPWLDVVTI
+130 RLFMDAPWLNIVTI
-145 IVYFIVGWPVLK
+145 GVYFVVGWPVLK
-157 AFISGL
+157 AFVSGL

-183 AIGEYGEALG
+183 VIGEYGEALG

-206 KAVDDSRESIKALL
+206 KAVDDSRASIKALL
-220 NKRPKF
+220 NKRPQF
-226 ARKLVNGVEEVVDC
+226 ARKLVDGVEEIVAC
-240 EAVAV
+240 ETVQV
-245 GDIIRINPSD
+245 GDRIRINPSD
-255 QVPLDGIV
+255 QVPLDGLV
-263 ISGNSTF
+263 VSGNTTF

-284 FEGDEILSGSMNLS
+284 FEGDTILSGSINLS

-319 LIEESSDNKAKT
+319 LIEASSDNKAKT

-347 ALAVIIML
+347 VLALVIML

-406 GGESIEALAS
+406 GGESIEALAAID
-416 VNGVVFDK
+416 GVVFDK
-424 TGTLTKGELAVTNI
+424 TGTLTKGELVVTNVS
-438 AGREDVLEIAA
+438 GREDVLEIAA
-449 HLETYSNHP
+449 HLESYSNHP

-464 KAYDQPLNLDRV
+464 NAYDKPVNLERV
-476 SDVQEVFGKGIN
+476 SEVKEVFGKGIR
-488 GRWDGVP
+488 GLWDGKS

-500 LNNVKEQGYDVA
+500 LKNVKEEGYDVSS
-512 AYESDTTS
+512 YESDMTS
-520 VLVVLNNELIGGIE
+520 VLVVLNDVLIGGIE
-534 LDDEMR
+534 LDDTLR

-550 HSRNI
+550 HKRHI
-555 FSVMLS
+555 FSIMLS
-561 GDRQP
+561 GDRQS
-566 VVDRVAKEMGIDL
+566 VVDRVAKDMGIDD

-584 LPEDKVNQFA
+584 LPEDKVSQFSKIKA
-594 KLKEERKATLAY
+594 ERNATLAY

-662 ITYMNIIFIMTIKI
+662 ITYMNIILIMVIKI
-676 LVLILGSLGYAK
+676 LVLVLGSLGLAK

-712 IKS
+712 IKR

>member
-1 MKNIKEVKFELEG
+1 MKTIKEVKFELDG

-48 KIKDTMDVDE
+48 KIKEGVDVDD
-58 EFIQNV
+58 EFVKNV
-64 THSIQSIEDIGVT
+64 THSIQSIENIGVS
-77 LEGAGGGKSLAAAQ
+77 LEGGLQEHPKDE
-91 AAAAHDDAC
+91 H
-100 CEGHDHNHD
+100 EGHDH
-109 GHDHEDAG
+109 GDAG
-117 MSPFIWLGGLIII
+117 MSPFIWLGGFIIAL
-130 IRLFMDKPWLDVVTI
+130 RLFMDAPWLNIVTI
-145 IVYFIVGWPVLK
+145 GVYFVVGWPVLK
-157 AFISGL
+157 AFVSGL

-206 KAVDDSRESIKALL
+206 KAVDDSRASIKALL
-220 NKRPKF
+220 NKRPQF
-226 ARKLVNGVEEVVDC
+226 ARKLVDGVEEIVAC
-240 EAVAV
+240 EAVQV
-245 GDIIRINPSD
+245 GDRIRINPSD
-255 QVPLDGIV
+255 QVPLDGFV
-263 ISGNSTF
+263 VSGNTTF

-284 FEGDEILSGSMNLS
+284 FEGDTILSGSINLS

-319 LIEESSDNKAKT
+319 LIEASSDNKAKT

-347 ALAVIIML
+347 VLALVIML

-406 GGESIEALAS
+406 GGESIEALAA
-416 VNGVVFDK
+416 VDGVVFDK
-424 TGTLTKGELAVTNI
+424 TGTLTKGELVVTNVS
-438 AGREDVLEIAA
+438 GREDVLEIAA
-449 HLETYSNHP
+449 HLESYSNHP
-458 IGKAIV
+458 IGKTIV
-464 KAYDQPLNLDRV
+464 NAYDKPVNLERV
-476 SDVQEVFGKGIN
+476 SEVKEVFGKGIR
-488 GRWDGVP
+488 GLWDGKS

-500 LNNVKEQGYDVA
+500 LKNVKAEGYDVSS
-512 AYESDTTS
+512 YESDMTS
-520 VLVVLNNELIGGIE
+520 VLVVLDDVLIGGIE
-534 LDDEMR
+534 LDDTLR

-550 HSRNI
+550 HKRHI
-555 FSVMLS
+555 FSIMLS
-561 GDRQP
+561 GDRQS
-566 VVDRVAKEMGIDL
+566 VVDRVAKDMGIDD

-584 LPEDKVNQFA
+584 LPEDKVSQFSKIKA
-594 KLKEERKATLAY
+594 ERNATLAY

-662 ITYMNIIFIMTIKI
+662 ITYMNIILIMVIKI
-676 LVLILGSLGYAK
+676 LVLVLGSLGLAK

-712 IKS
+712 IKRS

>member
-1 MKNIKEVKFELEG
+1 MKTIKEVKFELDG

-48 KIKDTMDVDE
+48 KIKEGVDVDD
-58 EFIQNV
+58 EFVKNV
-64 THSIQSIEDIGVT
+64 THSIQSIENIGVS
-77 LEGAGGGKSLAAAQ
+77 LEGGLQEHPKDE
-91 AAAAHDDAC
+91 H
-100 CEGHDHNHD
+100 EGHDH
-109 GHDHEDAG
+109 GDAG
-117 MSPFIWLGGLIII
+117 MSPFIWLGGFIIAL
-130 IRLFMDKPWLDVVTI
+130 RLFMDAPWLNIVTI
-145 IVYFIVGWPVLK
+145 GVYFVVGWPVLK
-157 AFISGL
+157 AFVSGL

-183 AIGEYGEALG
+183 VIGEYGEALG

-206 KAVDDSRESIKALL
+206 KAVDDSRASIKALL
-220 NKRPKF
+220 NKRPQF
-226 ARKLVNGVEEVVDC
+226 ARKLVDGVEEIVAC
-240 EAVAV
+240 EAVQV
-245 GDIIRINPSD
+245 GDRIRINPSD
-255 QVPLDGIV
+255 QVPLDGLV
-263 ISGNSTF
+263 VSGNTTF

-284 FEGDEILSGSMNLS
+284 FEGNTILSGSINLS

-319 LIEESSDNKAKT
+319 LIEASSDNKAKT

-347 ALAVIIML
+347 VLALVIML

-406 GGESIEALAS
+406 GGESIEALAAID
-416 VNGVVFDK
+416 GVVFDK
-424 TGTLTKGELAVTNI
+424 TGTLTKGELVVTNVS
-438 AGREDVLEIAA
+438 GREDVLEIAA
-449 HLETYSNHP
+449 HLESYSNHP

-464 KAYDQPLNLDRV
+464 NAYDKPVNLERV
-476 SDVQEVFGKGIN
+476 SEVKEVFGKGIR
-488 GRWDGVP
+488 GLWDGKS

-500 LNNVKEQGYDVA
+500 LKNVKEEGYDVSS
-512 AYESDTTS
+512 YESDMTS
-520 VLVVLNNELIGGIE
+520 VLVVLNDVLIGGIE
-534 LDDEMR
+534 LDDTLR

-550 HSRNI
+550 HKRHI
-555 FSVMLS
+555 FSIMLS
-561 GDRQP
+561 GDRQS
-566 VVDRVAKEMGIDL
+566 VVDRVAKDMGIDD

-584 LPEDKVNQFA
+584 LPEDKVSQFSKIKA
-594 KLKEERKATLAY
+594 ERNATLAY

-662 ITYMNIIFIMTIKI
+662 ITYMNIILIMVIKI
-676 LVLILGSLGYAK
+676 LVLVLGSLGLAK

-712 IKS
+712 IKR

>member
-1 MKNIKEVKFELEG
+1 MKTIKEVKFELDG

-48 KIKDTMDVDE
+48 KVKEGVDVDD
-58 EFIQNV
+58 EFVKNV
-64 THSIQSIEDIGVT
+64 THSIQSIENIGVS
-77 LEGAGGGKSLAAAQ
+77 LEGGLQEHPKDE
-91 AAAAHDDAC
+91 HK
-100 CEGHDHNHD
+100 GHDH
-109 GHDHEDAG
+109 GDAG
-117 MSPFIWLGGLIII
+117 MSPFIWLGGFIIAL
-130 IRLFMDKPWLDVVTI
+130 RLFMDAPWLNIVTI
-145 IVYFIVGWPVLK
+145 GVYFVVGWPVLK
-157 AFISGL
+157 AFVSGL

-183 AIGEYGEALG
+183 VIGEYGEALG

-206 KAVDDSRESIKALL
+206 KAVDDSRASIKALL
-220 NKRPKF
+220 NKRPQF
-226 ARKLVNGVEEVVDC
+226 ARKLVDGVEEIVAC
-240 EAVAV
+240 EAVQV
-245 GDIIRINPSD
+245 GDRIRINPSD
-255 QVPLDGIV
+255 QVPLDGLV
-263 ISGNSTF
+263 VSGNTTF

-284 FEGDEILSGSMNLS
+284 FEGDTILSGSINLS

-319 LIEESSDNKAKT
+319 LIEASSDNKAKT

-347 ALAVIIML
+347 VLALVIML

-406 GGESIEALAS
+406 GGESIEALAAID
-416 VNGVVFDK
+416 GVVFDK
-424 TGTLTKGELAVTNI
+424 TGTLTKGELVVTNVS
-438 AGREDVLEIAA
+438 GREDVLEIAA
-449 HLETYSNHP
+449 HLESYSNHP

-464 KAYDQPLNLDRV
+464 NAYDKPVNLERV
-476 SDVQEVFGKGIN
+476 SEVKEVFGKGIR
-488 GRWDGVP
+488 GLWDGKS

-500 LNNVKEQGYDVA
+500 LKNVKEEGYDVSS
-512 AYESDTTS
+512 YESDMTS
-520 VLVVLNNELIGGIE
+520 VLVVLNDVLIGGIE
-534 LDDEMR
+534 LDDTLR

-550 HSRNI
+550 HKRHI
-555 FSVMLS
+555 FSIMLS
-561 GDRQP
+561 GDRQS
-566 VVDRVAKEMGIDL
+566 VVDRVAKDMGIDD

-584 LPEDKVNQFA
+584 LPEDKVSQFSKIKA
-594 KLKEERKATLAY
+594 ERNATLAY

-662 ITYMNIIFIMTIKI
+662 ITYMNIILIMVIKI
-676 LVLILGSLGYAK
+676 LVLVLGSLGLAK

-712 IKS
+712 IKR

>member
-1 MKNIKEVKFELEG
+1 MKTIKEVKFELDG

-48 KIKDTMDVDE
+48 KIKEGVDVDD
-58 EFIQNV
+58 EFVKNV
-64 THSIQSIEDIGVT
+64 THSIQSIENIGVS
-77 LEGAGGGKSLAAAQ
+77 LEGGLQEHPKDE
-91 AAAAHDDAC
+91 HK
-100 CEGHDHNHD
+100 GHDH
-109 GHDHEDAG
+109 GDAG
-117 MSPFIWLGGLIII
+117 MSPFIWLGGFIIAL
-130 IRLFMDKPWLDVVTI
+130 RLFMDAPWLNIVTI
-145 IVYFIVGWPVLK
+145 GVYFVVGWPVLK
-157 AFISGL
+157 AFVSGL

-183 AIGEYGEALG
+183 VIGEYGEALG

-206 KAVDDSRESIKALL
+206 KAVDDSRASIKALL
-220 NKRPKF
+220 NKRPQF
-226 ARKLVNGVEEVVDC
+226 ARKLVDGVEEIVAC
-240 EAVAV
+240 EAVQV
-245 GDIIRINPSD
+245 GDRIRINPSD
-255 QVPLDGIV
+255 QVPLDGLV
-263 ISGNSTF
+263 VSGNTTF

-284 FEGDEILSGSMNLS
+284 FEGDTILSGSINLS

-319 LIEESSDNKAKT
+319 LIEASSDNKAKT

-347 ALAVIIML
+347 VLALVIML

-396 RASKSGILIK
+396 RASKLGILIK
-406 GGESIEALAS
+406 GGESIEALAAID
-416 VNGVVFDK
+416 GVVFDK
-424 TGTLTKGELAVTNI
+424 TGTLTKGELVVTNVS
-438 AGREDVLEIAA
+438 GREDVLEIAA
-449 HLETYSNHP
+449 HLESYSNHP

-464 KAYDQPLNLDRV
+464 NAYDKPVNLERV
-476 SDVQEVFGKGIN
+476 SEVKEVFGKGIR
-488 GRWDGVP
+488 GLWDGKS

-500 LNNVKEQGYDVA
+500 LKNVKEEGYDVSS
-512 AYESDTTS
+512 YESDMTS
-520 VLVVLNNELIGGIE
+520 VLVVLNDVLIGGIE
-534 LDDEMR
+534 LDDTLR

-550 HSRNI
+550 HKRHI
-555 FSVMLS
+555 FSIMLS
-561 GDRQP
+561 GDRQS
-566 VVDRVAKEMGIDL
+566 VVDRVAKDMGIDD

-584 LPEDKVNQFA
+584 LPEDKVSQFSKIKA
-594 KLKEERKATLAY
+594 ERNATLAY

-662 ITYMNIIFIMTIKI
+662 ITYMNIILIMVIKI
-676 LVLILGSLGYAK
+676 LVLVLGSLGLAK

-712 IKS
+712 IKR

>member
-1 MKNIKEVKFELEG
+1 MKTIKEVKFELDG

-48 KIKDTMDVDE
+48 KIKEGVDVDD
-58 EFIQNV
+58 EFVKNV
-64 THSIQSIEDIGVT
+64 THSIQSIENIGVS
-77 LEGAGGGKSLAAAQ
+77 LEGGLEEHPKDE
-91 AAAAHDDAC
+91 H
-100 CEGHDHNHD
+100 EGHDH
-109 GHDHEDAG
+109 GDAG
-117 MSPFIWLGGLIII
+117 MSPFIWLGGFIIAL
-130 IRLFMDKPWLDVVTI
+130 RLFMDAPCLNIVTI
-145 IVYFIVGWPVLK
+145 GVYFVVGWPVLK
-157 AFISGL
+157 SFVSGL

-206 KAVDDSRESIKALL
+206 KAVDDSRASIKALL
-220 NKRPKF
+220 NKRPQF
-226 ARKLVNGVEEVVDC
+226 ARKLVDGVEEIVAC
-240 EAVAV
+240 EAVQV
-245 GDIIRINPSD
+245 GDRIRINPSD
-255 QVPLDGIV
+255 QVPLDGLV
-263 ISGNSTF
+263 VSGNTTF

-284 FEGDEILSGSMNLS
+284 FEGDTILSGSINLS

-319 LIEESSDNKAKT
+319 LIEASSDNKAKT

-347 ALAVIIML
+347 VLALVIML

-406 GGESIEALAS
+406 GGESIEALAA
-416 VNGVVFDK
+416 VDGVVFDK
-424 TGTLTKGELAVTNI
+424 TGTLTKGELVVTNVS
-438 AGREDVLEIAA
+438 GREDVLEIAA
-449 HLETYSNHP
+449 HLESYSNHP

-464 KAYDQPLNLDRV
+464 NAYDKPVNLERV
-476 SDVQEVFGKGIN
+476 SEVKEVFGKGIR
-488 GRWDGVP
+488 GLWDGKS

-500 LNNVKEQGYDVA
+500 LKNVKEEGYDVSS
-512 AYESDTTS
+512 YESDMTS
-520 VLVVLNNELIGGIE
+520 VLVVLNEVLIGGIE
-534 LDDEMR
+534 LDDTLR

-550 HSRNI
+550 HKRHI
-555 FSVMLS
+555 FSIMLS
-561 GDRQP
+561 GDRQS
-566 VVDRVAKEMGIDL
+566 VVDRVAKDMGIDD

-584 LPEDKVNQFA
+584 LPEDKVSQFSKIKA
-594 KLKEERKATLAY
+594 ERNATLAY

-662 ITYMNIIFIMTIKI
+662 ITYMNIILIMVIKI
-676 LVLILGSLGYAK
+676 LVLVLGSLGLAK

-712 IKS
+712 IKR

>member
-1 MKNIKEVKFELEG
+1 MKTIKEVKFELDG

-40 VVLGKAKL
+40 VVLGKAKI
-48 KIKDTMDVDE
+48 KIKEGIDVDD
-58 EFIQNV
+58 EFVKNV
-64 THSIQSIEDIGVT
+64 THSIQSIENIGVA
-77 LEGAGGGKSLAAAQ
+77 LEGGLQDHSK
-91 AAAAHDDAC
+91 DDH
-100 CEGHDHNHD
+100 EGHDHD
-109 GHDHEDAG
+109 DAG
-117 MSPFIWLGGLIII
+117 MSPFIWLGGFIIAL
-130 IRLFMDKPWLDVVTI
+130 RLFMDAPWLNIVTI
-145 IVYFIVGWPVLK
+145 GVYFVVGWPVLK
-157 AFISGL
+157 AFVSGL

-206 KAVDDSRESIKALL
+206 KAVDDSRASIKALL
-220 NKRPKF
+220 NKRPQF
-226 ARKLVNGVEEVVDC
+226 ARKLVDGVEEIVAC
-240 EAVAV
+240 EAVQV
-245 GDIIRINPSD
+245 GDRIRINPSD
-255 QVPLDGIV
+255 QVPLDGLV
-263 ISGNSTF
+263 VSGNTTF

-284 FEGDEILSGSMNLS
+284 FEGDTILSGSINLS

-319 LIEESSDNKAKT
+319 LIEASSDNKAKT

-347 ALAVIIML
+347 VLALVIML

-406 GGESIEALAS
+406 GGESIEALAA
-416 VNGVVFDK
+416 VDGVVFDK
-424 TGTLTKGELAVTNI
+424 TGTLTKGELVVTNVS
-438 AGREDVLEIAA
+438 GREDVLEIAA
-449 HLETYSNHP
+449 HLESYSNHP

-464 KAYDQPLNLDRV
+464 NAYDKPVNLERV
-476 SDVQEVFGKGIN
+476 SEVKEVFGKGIR
-488 GRWDGVP
+488 GLWDGKS

-500 LNNVKEQGYDVA
+500 LKNVKEEGYDVSS
-512 AYESDTTS
+512 YESDMTS
-520 VLVVLNNELIGGIE
+520 VLVVLDDVLIGGIE
-534 LDDEMR
+534 LDDTLR

-550 HSRNI
+550 HKRHI
-555 FSVMLS
+555 FSIMLS
-561 GDRQP
+561 GDRQS
-566 VVDRVAKEMGIDL
+566 VVDRVAKDMGIDD

-584 LPEDKVNQFA
+584 LPEDKVSQFSKIKA
-594 KLKEERKATLAY
+594 ERNATLAY

-662 ITYMNIIFIMTIKI
+662 ITYMNIILIMVIKI
-676 LVLILGSLGYAK
+676 LVLVLGSLGLAK

-712 IKS
+712 IKR

>member
-1 MKNIKEVKFELEG
+1 MKTIKEVKFELDG

-48 KIKDTMDVDE
+48 KIKEGVDVDD
-58 EFIQNV
+58 EFVKNV
-64 THSIQSIEDIGVT
+64 THSIQSIENIGVS
-77 LEGAGGGKSLAAAQ
+77 LEGGLQEHPKDE
-91 AAAAHDDAC
+91 HK
-100 CEGHDHNHD
+100 GHDH
-109 GHDHEDAG
+109 GDAG
-117 MSPFIWLGGLIII
+117 MSPFIWLGGFIIAL
-130 IRLFMDKPWLDVVTI
+130 RLFMDAPWLNIVTI
-145 IVYFIVGWPVLK
+145 GVYFVVGWPVLK
-157 AFISGL
+157 AFVSGL

-183 AIGEYGEALG
+183 VIGEYGEALG

-206 KAVDDSRESIKALL
+206 KAVDDSRASIKALL
-220 NKRPKF
+220 NKRPQF
-226 ARKLVNGVEEVVDC
+226 ARKLVDGVEEIVAC
-240 EAVAV
+240 EAVQV
-245 GDIIRINPSD
+245 GDRIRINPSD
-255 QVPLDGIV
+255 QVPLDGLV
-263 ISGNSTF
+263 VSGNTTF

-284 FEGDEILSGSMNLS
+284 FEGDTILSGSINLS

-319 LIEESSDNKAKT
+319 LIEASSDNKAKT

-347 ALAVIIML
+347 VLALVIML

-406 GGESIEALAS
+406 GGESIEALAAID
-416 VNGVVFDK
+416 GVVFDK
-424 TGTLTKGELAVTNI
+424 TGTLTKGELVVTNVS
-438 AGREDVLEIAA
+438 GREDVLEIAA
-449 HLETYSNHP
+449 HLESYSNHP

-464 KAYDQPLNLDRV
+464 NAYDKPVNLERV
-476 SDVQEVFGKGIN
+476 SEVKEVFGKGIR
-488 GRWDGVP
+488 GLWDGKS

-500 LNNVKEQGYDVA
+500 LKNVKEEGYDVSS
-512 AYESDTTS
+512 YESDMTS
-520 VLVVLNNELIGGIE
+520 VLVVLNDVLIGGIE
-534 LDDEMR
+534 LDDTLR

-550 HSRNI
+550 HKRHI
-555 FSVMLS
+555 FSIMLS
-561 GDRQP
+561 GDRQS
-566 VVDRVAKEMGIDL
+566 VVERVAKDMGIDD

-584 LPEDKVNQFA
+584 LPEDKVSQFSKIKA
-594 KLKEERKATLAY
+594 ERNATLAY

-662 ITYMNIIFIMTIKI
+662 ITYMNIILIMVIKI
-676 LVLILGSLGYAK
+676 LVLVLGSLGLAK

-712 IKS
+712 IKR

>member
-1 MKNIKEVKFELEG
+1 MKTIKEVKFELDG

-48 KIKDTMDVDE
+48 KIKEGVDVDD
-58 EFIQNV
+58 EFVKNV
-64 THSIQSIEDIGVT
+64 THSIQSIENIGVS
-77 LEGAGGGKSLAAAQ
+77 LEGGLQEHPKDE
-91 AAAAHDDAC
+91 H
-100 CEGHDHNHD
+100 EGHDH
-109 GHDHEDAG
+109 GDAG
-117 MSPFIWLGGLIII
+117 MSPFIWLGGFIIAL
-130 IRLFMDKPWLDVVTI
+130 RLFMDAPWLNIVTI
-145 IVYFIVGWPVLK
+145 GVYFVVGWPVLK
-157 AFISGL
+157 AFVSGL

-206 KAVDDSRESIKALL
+206 KAVDDSRASIKALL
-220 NKRPKF
+220 NKRPQF
-226 ARKLVNGVEEVVDC
+226 ARKLVDGVEEIVAC
-240 EAVAV
+240 EAIQV
-245 GDIIRINPSD
+245 GDRIRINPSD
-255 QVPLDGIV
+255 QVPLDGLV
-263 ISGNSTF
+263 VSGNTTF

-284 FEGDEILSGSMNLS
+284 FEGDTILSGSINLS

-319 LIEESSDNKAKT
+319 LIEASSDNKAKT

-347 ALAVIIML
+347 VLALVIML

-406 GGESIEALAS
+406 GGESIEALAA
-416 VNGVVFDK
+416 VDGVVFDK
-424 TGTLTKGELAVTNI
+424 TGTLTKGELVVTNVS
-438 AGREDVLEIAA
+438 GREDVLEIAA
-449 HLETYSNHP
+449 HLESYSNHP

-464 KAYDQPLNLDRV
+464 NAYDKPVNLERV
-476 SDVQEVFGKGIN
+476 SEVKEVFGKGIR
-488 GRWDGVP
+488 GLWDGKS

-500 LNNVKEQGYDVA
+500 LKNVKEEGYDVSS
-512 AYESDTTS
+512 YESDMTS
-520 VLVVLNNELIGGIE
+520 VLVVLDDVLIGGIE
-534 LDDEMR
+534 LDDTLR

-550 HSRNI
+550 HKRHI
-555 FSVMLS
+555 FSIMLS
-561 GDRQP
+561 GDRQS
-566 VVDRVAKEMGIDL
+566 VVDRVAKDMGIDD

-584 LPEDKVNQFA
+584 LPEDKVSQFSKIKA
-594 KLKEERKATLAY
+594 ERNATLAY

-662 ITYMNIIFIMTIKI
+662 ITYMNIILIMVIKI
-676 LVLILGSLGYAK
+676 LVLVLGSLGLAK

-712 IKS
+712 IKR

>member
-1 MKNIKEVKFELEG
+1 MKTIKEVKFELDG

-48 KIKDTMDVDE
+48 KIKEGVDVDD
-58 EFIQNV
+58 EFVKNV
-64 THSIQSIEDIGVT
+64 TNSIQSIENIGVS
-77 LEGAGGGKSLAAAQ
+77 LEGGLQEHPKDE
-91 AAAAHDDAC
+91 H
-100 CEGHDHNHD
+100 EGHDH
-109 GHDHEDAG
+109 GDAG
-117 MSPFIWLGGLIII
+117 MSPFIWLGGFIIAL
-130 IRLFMDKPWLDVVTI
+130 RLFMDAPWLNIVTI
-145 IVYFIVGWPVLK
+145 GVYFVVGWPVLK
-157 AFISGL
+157 AFVSGL

-183 AIGEYGEALG
+183 VIGEYGEALG

-206 KAVDDSRESIKALL
+206 KAVDDSRASIKALL
-220 NKRPKF
+220 NKRPQF
-226 ARKLVNGVEEVVDC
+226 ARKLVDGVEEIVAC
-240 EAVAV
+240 EAVQV
-245 GDIIRINPSD
+245 GDRIRINPSD
-255 QVPLDGIV
+255 QVPLDGLV
-263 ISGNSTF
+263 VSGNTTF

-284 FEGDEILSGSMNLS
+284 FEGDTILSGSINLS

-319 LIEESSDNKAKT
+319 LIEASSDNKAKT

-347 ALAVIIML
+347 VLALVIML

-406 GGESIEALAS
+406 GGESIEALAAID
-416 VNGVVFDK
+416 GVVFDK
-424 TGTLTKGELAVTNI
+424 TGTLTKGELVVTNVS
-438 AGREDVLEIAA
+438 GREDVLEIAA
-449 HLETYSNHP
+449 HLESYSNHP

-464 KAYDQPLNLDRV
+464 NAYDKPVNLERV
-476 SDVQEVFGKGIN
+476 SEVKEVFGKGIR
-488 GRWDGVP
+488 GLWDGKS

-500 LNNVKEQGYDVA
+500 LKNVKEEGYDVSS
-512 AYESDTTS
+512 YESDMTS
-520 VLVVLNNELIGGIE
+520 VLVVLNDVLIGGIE
-534 LDDEMR
+534 LDDTLR

-550 HSRNI
+550 HKRHI
-555 FSVMLS
+555 FSIMLS
-561 GDRQP
+561 GDRQS
-566 VVDRVAKEMGIDL
+566 VVDRVAKDMGIDD

-584 LPEDKVNQFA
+584 LPEDKVSQFSKIKA
-594 KLKEERKATLAY
+594 ERNATLAY

-662 ITYMNIIFIMTIKI
+662 ITYMNIILIMVIKI
-676 LVLILGSLGYAK
+676 LVLVLGSLGLAK

-712 IKS
+712 IKR